1 MLKEYLESIK
11 DLTPESNE
19 LTHRTFLQI
28 LLISLKDD
36 FNTEFKIE
44 HEPKK
49 DKQGGQPDFRVSYQ
63 GLNIGYIE
71 NKRVGTDLIQLLKSD
86 QILKYL
92 ELNPNLMLT
101 DYLNFVW
108 VGKDENN
115 APLIKKEISVSSLDE
130 LSKPLKP
137 NPQTECDLVELF
149 KSFFNYEAAP
159 ITNAK
164 DFATHLSAP
173 TKYLKDAL
181 IQYQEKAQVSS
192 IFNNFKEYLYEE
204 LSFEDFSDALAQ
216 TLTYSLF
223 LAKLNHPFE
232 KINLDN
238 VRSSIP
244 ENFAVIREMADFL
257 KKLDAIKEIQW
268 LLDEILSLINHVNM
282 DSIIKDLNDDKDP
295 YLHFYETFLSAYDPK
310 LREKK
315 GVYYTPDSVVKFI
328 INALDSLLKTHFKDA
343 PLGLKSALDNE
354 NIKLLDFATG
364 TGTFLLEAFRKA
376 LETRKTSDGGT
387 STKEDKYQNLLKQF
401 YGFEY
406 LIAPYA
412 IAHLNLSQAFKEEF
426 KKPLKENDAL
436 QIILTNTLIQPSEI
450 AADRGLQPIFEKE
463 LKSAQEIKKDEK
475 ILIITGN
482 PPYSGASSNEGLFEW
497 EVRATYGIEPEF
509 QTIEI
514 ERNVKLTDKIKK
526 LLKNIQT
533 QNEGDK
539 SVKNTNK
546 DALKNLKKLHSKYKL
561 QKEKNPKW
569 LLDDYVKFMRFAQ
582 NKIESLGHGLFG
594 FISNNAFLDNP
605 TFRGLRRSLLEC
617 YDELYILNLHGN
629 ARKKEETPQGAKD
642 ENVFNIMQGVSIN
655 LFVKKAQATKQKI
668 LQKIYY
674 YDVYGER
681 AEKYDFLAQNDLNSI
696 EWLELAPREPFY
708 LLIPQKTSLLDEYEQ
723 GFSVQDMF
731 QVGST
736 GICSQRDHVV
746 FHKDKESLL
755 KLLKDFSTLEPSEL
769 RRIYNIKKDGRDWRL
784 EYAIKDVKAN
794 ANNLEEYIVSCQYRP
809 FDFYYTY
816 YTGKSKSFIAYPRG
830 EVFKHMLP
838 PPTNPK
844 TPNQTCKNVALNIA
858 RQSKM
863 HGEWRYVMAHKELV
877 DINLIASAGSM
888 GVGYNYPICQFN
900 NPNYTENF
908 TPEFRSFI
916 DKHYNH
922 SFEPLEVL
930 GYIYALLYS
939 PNYRKRYEEF
949 LKADYPKILFTN
961 NKDLFRVLSLLGIE
975 LIGLHVL
982 NQESLNHSFE
992 KLKDATIG
1000 GSYYKEAHERNPIIK
1015 KPSYNE
1021 PEQRLYINHSAYFR
1035 GVSEEIYNYMIGGYG
1050 VLDKYLKSHKN
1061 ESCNFDHVSNII
1073 KVIARTIEIQ
1083 KTLGFL
1089 TSDLP
1094 HLKGN
1099 DSQALMQEIL
1109 QNPPPPPHLI
1119 PISPLSYRAK
1129 PKPSEILTL
1138 MPHSSAKKQ
1147 AITIS
1152 IAEAEVQPSLYSVL
1166 PNLALI
1172 CDRGSKVS
1180 PISNVFVTNM
1190 LCDLHVNGSGS
1201 YAFLLYRLE

>member
-11 DLTPESNE
+11 DLTPGSNE
-19 LTHRTFLQI
+19 LTHRPSLYN
-28 LLISLKDD
+28 LLKNLKND
-36 FNTEFKIE
+36 FNKEFKIE
-44 HEPKK
+44 HEPER
-49 DKQGGQPDFRVSYQ
+49 KQGSQPDFRISYQ

-71 NKRVGTDLIQLLKSD
+71 NKRVGTNLNQLLKSD

-101 DYLNFVW
+101 DYLNFMW

-115 APLIKKEISVSSLDE
+115 APLIKKEISVASLDE

-137 NPQTECDLVELF
+137 NPQTERDLIGFF
-149 KSFFNYEAAP
+149 KGFFNYEAAP

-181 IQYQEKAQVSS
+181 ITYQKDEQVSS
-192 IFNNFKEYLYEE
+192 IFKNFKEYLYEE
-204 LSFEDFSDALAQ
+204 LSFEDFSDAFAQ

-244 ENFAVIREMADFL
+244 KNFAVIREMADFL

-268 LLDEILSLINHVNM
+268 LLNEILSLINHVDM
-282 DSIIKDLNDDKDP
+282 DSILKDLNDDKDP

-450 AADRGLQPIFEKE
+450 IAYRGLNPIFEKE
-463 LKSAQEIKKDEK
+463 LLSAQEIKKNEN

-497 EVRATYGIEPEF
+497 EVKATYGIEPEF

-514 ERNVKLTDKIKK
+514 EKNIKLTDKIQT

-533 QNEGDK
+533 QKESG
-539 SVKNTNK
+539 SKN
-546 DALKNLKKLHSKYKL
+546 ALKELKNLHSKYKL

-655 LFVKKAQATKQKI
+655 LFVKKAQTTKQKI
-668 LQKIYY
+668 HY
-674 YDVYGER
+674 YDVYSQR
-681 AEKYDFLAQNDLNSI
+681 AEKYTFLAQNDLNSI
-696 EWLELAPREPFY
+696 EWLEIAPRAPFY
-708 LLIPQKTSLLDEYEQ
+708 LLLPLKTPLLEEYEQ
-723 GFSVQDMF
+723 GFSVQEMF

-736 GICSQRDHVV
+736 GICSKKDHVV

-769 RRIYNIKKDGRDWRL
+769 RRKYDIEDTEGWKLGRAIENVKKNQHEL
-784 EYAIKDVKAN
+784 EK
-794 ANNLEEYIVSCQYRP
+794 YIVLCQYRP
-809 FDFYYTY
+809 FDYRWTY
-816 YTGKSKSFIAYPRG
+816 YTDKSCGFLARPVYD
-830 EVFKHMLP
+830 VFKHMLP
-838 PPTNPK
+838 PPP
-844 TPNQTCKNVALNIA
+844 PN
-858 RQSKM
+858 
-863 HGEWRYVMAHKELV
+863 
-877 DINLIASAGSM
+877 
-888 GVGYNYPICQFN
+888 
-900 NPNYTENF
+900 
-908 TPEFRSFI
+908 
-916 DKHYNH
+916 
-922 SFEPLEVL
+922 
-930 GYIYALLYS
+930 
-939 PNYRKRYEEF
+939 
-949 LKADYPKILFTN
+949 
-961 NKDLFRVLSLLGIE
+961 
-975 LIGLHVL
+975 
-982 NQESLNHSFE
+982 
-992 KLKDATIG
+992 
-1000 GSYYKEAHERNPIIK
+1000 
-1015 KPSYNE
+1015 KP
-1021 PEQRLYINHSAYFR
+1021 
-1035 GVSEEIYNYMIGGYG
+1035 
-1050 VLDKYLKSHKN
+1050 
-1061 ESCNFDHVSNII
+1061 
-1073 KVIARTIEIQ
+1073 
-1083 KTLGFL
+1083 
-1089 TSDLP
+1089 
-1094 HLKGN
+1094 
-1099 DSQALMQEIL
+1099 
-1109 QNPPPPPHLI
+1109 
-1119 PISPLSYRAK
+1119 
-1129 PKPSEILTL
+1129 
-1138 MPHSSAKKQ
+1138 
-1147 AITIS
+1147 
-1152 IAEAEVQPSLYSVL
+1152 
-1166 PNLALI
+1166 
-1172 CDRGSKVS
+1172 
-1180 PISNVFVTNM
+1180 
-1190 LCDLHVNGSGS
+1190 
-1201 YAFLLYRLE
+1201 

>member
-1 MLKEYLESIK
+1 MLKEYLEGIK
-11 DLTPESNE
+11 DLTPEKNE
-19 LTHRTFLQI
+19 HTHRTFLQK
-28 LLISLKDD
+28 LLTSLKEN

-44 HEPKK
+44 HEPKR
-49 DKQGGQPDFRVSYQ
+49 DKQGGQPDFRISYQ

-71 NKRVGTDLIQLLKSD
+71 NKRVGTNLNQLLKSD

-101 DYLNFVW
+101 DYLNFMW

-115 APLIKKEISVSSLDE
+115 KPSIKREISIANPDE

-137 NPQTECDLVELF
+137 NPQTECDLIELF
-149 KSFFNYEAAP
+149 RGFFNHEAAP

-164 DFATHLSAP
+164 DFANALSAP
-173 TKYLKDAL
+173 TRYLKDAL
-181 IQYQEKAQVSS
+181 IQYQKDDQVSS

-204 LSFEDFSDALAQ
+204 LSFEDFSDAFAQ

-223 LAKLNHPFE
+223 IAKLNHPFE

-244 ENFAVIREMADFL
+244 KNFAVIREMADFL
-257 KKLDAIKEIQW
+257 KRLDAIKEIQW
-268 LLDEILSLINHVNM
+268 LLNEILSLINHVDM

-310 LREKK
+310 LRESK

-328 INALDSLLKTHFKDA
+328 INALDSLLKTRFKDA

-450 AADRGLQPIFEKE
+450 VAYRGLSPIFEKE
-463 LKSAQEIKKDEK
+463 LKSAQEIKKDEN

-482 PPYSGASSNEGLFEW
+482 PPYSGASSNKGLFEW
-497 EVRATYGIEPEF
+497 EVKATYGIEPEF

-514 ERNVKLTDKIKK
+514 EKNVKLADKIQT
-526 LLKNIQT
+526 LLKNVQK
-533 QNEGDK
+533 QKEG
-539 SVKNTNK
+539 SSK
-546 DALKNLKKLHSKYKL
+546 DALKALKSLHSKYKL

-582 NKIESLGHGLFG
+582 NKIEFLGHGLFG

-668 LQKIYY
+668 FY

-681 AEKYDFLAQNDLNSI
+681 VEKYAFLAQNDLNSI

-708 LLIPQKTSLLDEYEQ
+708 LLLPLKTPLLEEYEQ

-731 QVGST
+731 QVGGT
-736 GICSQRDHVV
+736 GICSKRDHVV

-769 RRIYNIKKDGRDWRL
+769 RRKYDIGDDSRDWRL
-784 EYAIKDVKAN
+784 NNAIKEVKTN
-794 ANNLEEYIVSCQYRP
+794 IKRLEEYIVSCQYRP
-809 FDFYYTY
+809 FDYRWTY
-816 YTGKSKSFIAYPRG
+816 YTPNSRTFLAYPVYD
-830 EVFKHMLP
+830 VFKHMLP
-838 PPTNPK
+838 PP
-844 TPNQTCKNVALNIA
+844 
-858 RQSKM
+858 
-863 HGEWRYVMAHKELV
+863 
-877 DINLIASAGSM
+877 
-888 GVGYNYPICQFN
+888 
-900 NPNYTENF
+900 
-908 TPEFRSFI
+908 
-916 DKHYNH
+916 
-922 SFEPLEVL
+922 
-930 GYIYALLYS
+930 
-939 PNYRKRYEEF
+939 
-949 LKADYPKILFTN
+949 
-961 NKDLFRVLSLLGIE
+961 NK
-975 LIGLHVL
+975 
-982 NQESLNHSFE
+982 
-992 KLKDATIG
+992 
-1000 GSYYKEAHERNPIIK
+1000 P
-1015 KPSYNE
+1015 
-1021 PEQRLYINHSAYFR
+1021 
-1035 GVSEEIYNYMIGGYG
+1035 
-1050 VLDKYLKSHKN
+1050 
-1061 ESCNFDHVSNII
+1061 
-1073 KVIARTIEIQ
+1073 
-1083 KTLGFL
+1083 
-1089 TSDLP
+1089 
-1094 HLKGN
+1094 
-1099 DSQALMQEIL
+1099 
-1109 QNPPPPPHLI
+1109 
-1119 PISPLSYRAK
+1119 
-1129 PKPSEILTL
+1129 
-1138 MPHSSAKKQ
+1138 
-1147 AITIS
+1147 
-1152 IAEAEVQPSLYSVL
+1152 
-1166 PNLALI
+1166 
-1172 CDRGSKVS
+1172 
-1180 PISNVFVTNM
+1180 
-1190 LCDLHVNGSGS
+1190 
-1201 YAFLLYRLE
+1201 

>member
-11 DLTPESNE
+11 DLTTEKNE
-19 LTHRTFLQI
+19 LTHRSFLQN
-28 LLISLKDD
+28 LLNRLKDH
-36 FNTEFKIE
+36 FNKEFKIE

-49 DKQGGQPDFRVSYQ
+49 EQGSQPDFRVSFQ

-71 NKRVGTDLIQLLKSD
+71 NKRVGTNLNQLLEND

-101 DYLNFVW
+101 DYLKFMW

-115 APLIKKEISVSSLDE
+115 APFSKKQISVASLDE

-137 NPQTECDLVELF
+137 KPQTERDLIELF
-149 KSFFNYEAAP
+149 KSFFNHEAAP

-164 DFATHLSAP
+164 DFATHLSP
-173 TKYLKDAL
+173 RTRYLKDAL
-181 IQYQEKAQVSS
+181 IKYQEKTQVSS
-192 IFNNFKEYLYEE
+192 IFKNFKEYLYEE

-257 KKLDAIKEIQW
+257 KKLDGIKEIQW
-268 LLDEILSLINHVNM
+268 LLNEILSSINHVDM
-282 DSIIKDLNDDKDP
+282 DSILKDLNDDKDP

-310 LREKK
+310 LRESK

-376 LETRKTSDGGT
+376 LEMRKTSDGGI

-436 QIILTNTLIQPSEI
+436 KIILTNTLIQPSEI
-450 AADRGLQPIFEKE
+450 IAYRGLNPIFETE
-463 LKSAQEIKKDEK
+463 LLNAQEIKKDEN
-475 ILIITGN
+475 ILIVTGN

-497 EVRATYGIEPEF
+497 EVKATYGIEPEF

-514 ERNVKLTDKIKK
+514 EKKIKLADKIKT
-526 LLKNIQT
+526 LLKNLQT
-533 QNEGDK
+533 QKESSNQTQKQGG
-539 SVKNTNK
+539 SKNALSDSK
-546 DALKNLKKLHSKYKL
+546 ALKTLKQFHSKYKL
-561 QKEKNPKW
+561 QDERNPKW

-605 TFRGLRRSLLEC
+605 TFRGLRHSLLEC

-629 ARKKEETPQGAKD
+629 ARKKEKTPQGADD
-642 ENVFNIMQGVSIN
+642 ENVFNIKQGVSIN
-655 LFVKKAQATKQKI
+655 LFVKNPQTTKQKI
-668 LQKIYY
+668 HY

-681 AEKYDFLAQNDLNSI
+681 AEKYAFLAQNDLNSI
-696 EWLELAPREPFY
+696 EWLELTPRKPFY
-708 LLIPQKTSLLDEYEQ
+708 SLLPLETRLLDEYEQ
-723 GFSVQDMF
+723 GFSVKDMF

-755 KLLKDFSTLEPSEL
+755 ELLKDFSTLEPSEL
-769 RRIYNIKKDGRDWRL
+769 RRKYDIGNDGRDWRL
-784 EYAIKDVKAN
+784 EYAIRDVRAN
-794 ANNLEEYIVSCQYRP
+794 ADNLEKHIVLCQYHP
-809 FDFYYTY
+809 FDYRWTY

-830 EVFKHMLP
+830 DVFKHMLP
-838 PPTNPK
+838 PHPQ
-844 TPNQTCKNVALNIA
+844 QTL
-858 RQSKM
+858 
-863 HGEWRYVMAHKELV
+863 
-877 DINLIASAGSM
+877 
-888 GVGYNYPICQFN
+888 
-900 NPNYTENF
+900 
-908 TPEFRSFI
+908 
-916 DKHYNH
+916 
-922 SFEPLEVL
+922 
-930 GYIYALLYS
+930 
-939 PNYRKRYEEF
+939 
-949 LKADYPKILFTN
+949 
-961 NKDLFRVLSLLGIE
+961 
-975 LIGLHVL
+975 
-982 NQESLNHSFE
+982 
-992 KLKDATIG
+992 
-1000 GSYYKEAHERNPIIK
+1000 
-1015 KPSYNE
+1015 
-1021 PEQRLYINHSAYFR
+1021 
-1035 GVSEEIYNYMIGGYG
+1035 
-1050 VLDKYLKSHKN
+1050 
-1061 ESCNFDHVSNII
+1061 
-1073 KVIARTIEIQ
+1073 
-1083 KTLGFL
+1083 
-1089 TSDLP
+1089 
-1094 HLKGN
+1094 
-1099 DSQALMQEIL
+1099 
-1109 QNPPPPPHLI
+1109 
-1119 PISPLSYRAK
+1119 
-1129 PKPSEILTL
+1129 
-1138 MPHSSAKKQ
+1138 
-1147 AITIS
+1147 
-1152 IAEAEVQPSLYSVL
+1152 
-1166 PNLALI
+1166 
-1172 CDRGSKVS
+1172 
-1180 PISNVFVTNM
+1180 
-1190 LCDLHVNGSGS
+1190 
-1201 YAFLLYRLE
+1201 

>member
-1 MLKEYLESIK
+1 MLKEYLEGIK
-11 DLTPESNE
+11 NITPESNE
-19 LTHRTFLQI
+19 HTHRRPLEN
-28 LLISLKDD
+28 LLISLKDH
-36 FNTEFKIE
+36 FNKEFKIE

-49 DKQGGQPDFRVSYQ
+49 DKQGGQPDFRISYQ

-71 NKRVGTDLIQLLKSD
+71 NKRVGTDLRQLLKSD
-86 QILKYL
+86 QVLKYL

-115 APLIKKEISVSSLDE
+115 EPLIKREISIASLDE
-130 LSKPLKP
+130 PPKPPKP
-137 NPQTECDLVELF
+137 NPQTTERDLIELF

-164 DFATHLSAP
+164 DFATHLSP
-173 TKYLKDAL
+173 RTKYLKDAL
-181 IQYQEKAQVSS
+181 ITYQKDTQVSS

-204 LSFEDFSDALAQ
+204 LSFEDFSDAFAQ

-232 KINLDN
+232 KIDLNN

-244 ENFAVIREMADFL
+244 KNFAVIREMADFL
-257 KKLDAIKEIQW
+257 KRLDAIKEIQW
-268 LLDEILSLINHVNM
+268 LLDEILSLINHVDM

-328 INALDSLLKTHFKDA
+328 INTLDSLLKTHFKDA

-412 IAHLNLSQAFKEEF
+412 IAHLNLSQTFKEEF

-450 AADRGLQPIFEKE
+450 VAYRGLQPIFEKE
-463 LKSAQEIKKDEK
+463 LSNAQEIKKDEK

-497 EVRATYGIEPEF
+497 EVKATYGIEPEF

-514 ERNVKLTDKIKK
+514 EKNVKLADKIQT

-533 QNEGDK
+533 QKESG
-539 SVKNTNK
+539 SKN
-546 DALKNLKKLHSKYKL
+546 ALKELKSLHSKYKL

-605 TFRGLRRSLLEC
+605 TFRGLRCSLLEC

-629 ARKKEETPQGAKD
+629 TRKKEETPQGAKD

-668 LQKIYY
+668 HY

-681 AEKYDFLAQNDLNSI
+681 AEKYAFLAQNDLNSI

-708 LLIPQKTSLLDEYEQ
+708 LLIPQETPLLEEYEQ

-731 QVGST
+731 QVGGT
-736 GICSQRDHVV
+736 GICSKRDHVV

-769 RRIYNIKKDGRDWRL
+769 RRKYDIGDDSRDWRL
-784 EYAIKDVKAN
+784 NNAIKEVKTN
-794 ANNLEEYIVSCQYRP
+794 IKRLEEYIVSCQYRP
-809 FDFYYTY
+809 FDYRWTY
-816 YTGKSKSFIAYPRG
+816 YTPNSRTFLAYPVYD
-830 EVFKHMLP
+830 VFKHMLP
-838 PPTNPK
+838 PQ
-844 TPNQTCKNVALNIA
+844 QTLK
-858 RQSKM
+858 
-863 HGEWRYVMAHKELV
+863 H
-877 DINLIASAGSM
+877 
-888 GVGYNYPICQFN
+888 PI
-900 NPNYTENF
+900 
-908 TPEFRSFI
+908 
-916 DKHYNH
+916 K
-922 SFEPLEVL
+922 
-930 GYIYALLYS
+930 
-939 PNYRKRYEEF
+939 
-949 LKADYPKILFTN
+949 
-961 NKDLFRVLSLLGIE
+961 
-975 LIGLHVL
+975 
-982 NQESLNHSFE
+982 
-992 KLKDATIG
+992 
-1000 GSYYKEAHERNPIIK
+1000 
-1015 KPSYNE
+1015 
-1021 PEQRLYINHSAYFR
+1021 
-1035 GVSEEIYNYMIGGYG
+1035 
-1050 VLDKYLKSHKN
+1050 
-1061 ESCNFDHVSNII
+1061 
-1073 KVIARTIEIQ
+1073 
-1083 KTLGFL
+1083 
-1089 TSDLP
+1089 
-1094 HLKGN
+1094 
-1099 DSQALMQEIL
+1099 
-1109 QNPPPPPHLI
+1109 
-1119 PISPLSYRAK
+1119 RAK
-1129 PKPSEILTL
+1129 MS
-1138 MPHSSAKKQ
+1138 
-1147 AITIS
+1147 
-1152 IAEAEVQPSLYSVL
+1152 
-1166 PNLALI
+1166 
-1172 CDRGSKVS
+1172 R
-1180 PISNVFVTNM
+1180 
-1190 LCDLHVNGSGS
+1190 
-1201 YAFLLYRLE
+1201 

>member
-11 DLTPESNE
+11 DLTPEKNE
-19 LTHRTFLQI
+19 LTHRSFLHN
-28 LLISLKDD
+28 LLDKLKNH
-36 FNTEFKIE
+36 FNKEFKIE
-44 HEPKK
+44 HEPKRE
-49 DKQGGQPDFRVSYQ
+49 QGSQPDFRISYQ

-71 NKRVGTDLIQLLKSD
+71 NKRVGEDLRQHLKKD

-101 DYLNFVW
+101 NYLNFMW

-115 APLIKKEISVSSLDE
+115 APLIKKEISVASLDE
-130 LSKPLKP
+130 LSKPIKP
-137 NPQTECDLVELF
+137 KPQTERDLIELF

-181 IQYQEKAQVSS
+181 ITYQKDTQVSS
-192 IFNNFKEYLYEE
+192 IFKNFKEYLYEE
-204 LSFEDFSDALAQ
+204 LSFEDFSDAFAQ

-232 KINLDN
+232 KIDLDN

-244 ENFAVIREMADFL
+244 KNFAVIREMADFL

-268 LLDEILSLINHVNM
+268 LLNEILSSINHVDM
-282 DSIIKDLNDDKDP
+282 DSILKDLNDDKDP

-310 LREKK
+310 LRESK

-376 LETRKTSDGGT
+376 LETRKTSDGGI
-387 STKEDKYQNLLKQF
+387 STKEEKYQNLLKQF

-450 AADRGLQPIFEKE
+450 AAHRGLQPIFEKE
-463 LKSAQEIKKDEK
+463 LKSAQKIKKDEK

-482 PPYSGASSNEGLFEW
+482 PPYSGASSNKGLFEW
-497 EVRATYGIEPEF
+497 EVKATYGIEPEF

-514 ERNVKLTDKIKK
+514 EKNVKLADKIQT
-526 LLKNIQT
+526 LLSSVQIQKQSGSKN
-533 QNEGDK
+533 
-539 SVKNTNK
+539 
-546 DALKNLKKLHSKYKL
+546 ALKELKKLHSKYKL
-561 QKEKNPKW
+561 QNEKNPKW

-582 NKIESLGHGLFG
+582 NKIKSLGHGLFG

-642 ENVFNIMQGVSIN
+642 ENVFNIKQGVSIN
-655 LFVKKAQATKQKI
+655 LFVKKAQTAKQKI
-668 LQKIYY
+668 FY
-674 YDVYGER
+674 YDVYGQR
-681 AEKYDFLAQNDLNSI
+681 AEKYAFLAQNDLNSI
-696 EWLELAPREPFY
+696 NWLELTPRAPFY
-708 LLIPQKTSLLDEYEQ
+708 LLIPQETSLLDEYEQ
-723 GFSVQDMF
+723 GFSVKDMF
-731 QVGST
+731 QISSVGIAT
-736 GICSQRDHVV
+736 G
-746 FHKDKESLL
+746 KDRIFIANNTESLKEQVL
-755 KLLKDFSTLEPSEL
+755 KYCNEFNEQ
-769 RRIYNIKKDGRDWRL
+769 Y
-784 EYAIKDVKAN
+784 IKD
-794 ANNLEEYIVSCQYRP
+794 IHYRP
-809 FDFYYTY
+809 FDIRKVYYDTKKLERAREN
-816 YTGKSKSFIAYPRG
+816 T
-830 EVFKHMLP
+830 FKHMLP

-844 TPNQTCKNVALNIA
+844 TPNQTRKNVALNTP
-858 RQSKM
+858 RQLKNNDKSWTQCFISS
-863 HGEWRYVMAHKELV
+863 H
-877 DINLIASAGSM
+877 INDQGLSSGGNGAG
-888 GVGYNYPICQFN
+888 VNYPLYQFKH
-900 NPNYTENF
+900 PNYTENF

-939 PNYRKRYEEF
+939 PHYRKRYEEF
-949 LKADYPKILFTN
+949 LKADYPKILFTK

-982 NQESLNHSFE
+982 NQESLNYSFE

-1000 GSYYKEAHERNPIIK
+1000 ESYYKEAHDRIIK
-1015 KPSYNE
+1015 KPSHNE
-1021 PEQRLYINHSAYFR
+1021 PEQRLYINHSAYFV
-1035 GVSEEIYNYMIGGYG
+1035 GVSQEIHDYRIGGYG

-1061 ESCNFDHVSNII
+1061 EPCNFDRVTNII
-1073 KVIARTIEIQ
+1073 KVIACTIEIQ

-1109 QNPPPPPHLI
+1109 QNPPPPPHLM

-1147 AITIS
+1147 VTTTS
-1152 IAEAEVQPSLYSVL
+1152 IAEAEDRLSLYSAL
-1166 PNLALI
+1166 SNLALI

-1180 PISNVFVTNM
+1180 PISNVFVTSM

>member
-11 DLTPESNE
+11 DLTPEKNE
-19 LTHRTFLQI
+19 LTHRSSLQN
-28 LLISLKDD
+28 LLDKLKNH
-36 FNTEFKIE
+36 FNKEFKIE
-44 HEPKK
+44 HEPNR
-49 DKQGGQPDFRVSYQ
+49 DKQGGQPDFRISYQ

-71 NKRVGTDLIQLLKSD
+71 NKRVGTDLRQLLENK
-86 QILKYL
+86 QIHKYL

-115 APLIKKEISVSSLDE
+115 EPSIKRGISIASLDE

-137 NPQTECDLVELF
+137 NPQTERDLIEF
-149 KSFFNYEAAP
+149 FRGFFNHEAAP

-164 DFATHLSAP
+164 DFANALSAP
-173 TKYLKDAL
+173 TRYLKDAL
-181 IQYQEKAQVSS
+181 IAYQKDDQVSS
-192 IFNNFKEYLYEE
+192 IFKNFKEYLYEE
-204 LSFEDFSDALAQ
+204 LSFEDFSDAFAQ

-223 LAKLNHPFE
+223 IAKLNHPFE

-244 ENFAVIREMADFL
+244 KNFAVIREMADFL
-257 KKLDAIKEIQW
+257 KKLDEIKEIQW
-268 LLDEILSLINHVNM
+268 LLNEILNLINHVDM
-282 DSIIKDLNDDKDP
+282 DSILKDLNDDKDP

-310 LREKK
+310 LRESK

-376 LETRKTSDGGT
+376 LEVRKTSDGGT

-463 LKSAQEIKKDEK
+463 LSNAQKIKTNEK

-482 PPYSGASSNEGLFEW
+482 PPYSGASENKGLFEW
-497 EVRATYGIEPEF
+497 EVKATYGIEPEF

-514 ERNVKLTDKIKK
+514 EKNVKLTNKIQT
-526 LLKNIQT
+526 LLKNVQT
-533 QNEGDK
+533 QTESG
-539 SVKNTNK
+539 SKN
-546 DALKNLKKLHSKYKL
+546 ALKELKNLHSKYKL

-582 NKIESLGHGLFG
+582 NKIKSLGHGLFG

-655 LFVKKAQATKQKI
+655 LFVKNPQVVK
-668 LQKIYY
+668 QKIYY

-681 AEKYDFLAQNDLNSI
+681 AEKYTFLAQNDLNSI

-708 LLIPQKTSLLDEYEQ
+708 LLIPQETLLLDEYEQ

-731 QVGST
+731 QVGGT
-736 GICSQRDHVV
+736 GICSKRDHIV

-769 RRIYNIKKDGRDWRL
+769 RRKYDIGDDSRDWRL
-784 EYAIKDVKAN
+784 NNAIKEVKTN
-794 ANNLEEYIVSCQYRP
+794 VKRLEEYIVSCQYRP
-809 FDFYYTY
+809 FDYRWTY
-816 YTGKSKSFIAYPRG
+816 YTPNSRTFLAYP
-830 EVFKHMLP
+830 V
-838 PPTNPK
+838 
-844 TPNQTCKNVALNIA
+844 
-858 RQSKM
+858 
-863 HGEWRYVMAHKELV
+863 Y
-877 DINLIASAGSM
+877 
-888 GVGYNYPICQFN
+888 
-900 NPNYTENF
+900 
-908 TPEFRSFI
+908 
-916 DKHYNH
+916 
-922 SFEPLEVL
+922 
-930 GYIYALLYS
+930 
-939 PNYRKRYEEF
+939 
-949 LKADYPKILFTN
+949 
-961 NKDLFRVLSLLGIE
+961 
-975 LIGLHVL
+975 
-982 NQESLNHSFE
+982 
-992 KLKDATIG
+992 
-1000 GSYYKEAHERNPIIK
+1000 
-1015 KPSYNE
+1015 
-1021 PEQRLYINHSAYFR
+1021 
-1035 GVSEEIYNYMIGGYG
+1035 
-1050 VLDKYLKSHKN
+1050 
-1061 ESCNFDHVSNII
+1061 
-1073 KVIARTIEIQ
+1073 
-1083 KTLGFL
+1083 
-1089 TSDLP
+1089 
-1094 HLKGN
+1094 
-1099 DSQALMQEIL
+1099 
-1109 QNPPPPPHLI
+1109 
-1119 PISPLSYRAK
+1119 
-1129 PKPSEILTL
+1129 
-1138 MPHSSAKKQ
+1138 
-1147 AITIS
+1147 
-1152 IAEAEVQPSLYSVL
+1152 
-1166 PNLALI
+1166 
-1172 CDRGSKVS
+1172 
-1180 PISNVFVTNM
+1180 
-1190 LCDLHVNGSGS
+1190 
-1201 YAFLLYRLE
+1201 

>member
-11 DLTPESNE
+11 DLTTEDNE
-19 LTHRTFLQI
+19 LTHRPSLHN
-28 LLISLKDD
+28 LLNRLKDH
-36 FNTEFKIE
+36 FNKEFKIE
-44 HEPKK
+44 HEPKRE
-49 DKQGGQPDFRVSYQ
+49 QGSQPDFRVSFQ

-71 NKRVGTDLIQLLKSD
+71 NKRVGENLNQLLKND

-101 DYLNFVW
+101 DYLNFMW

-115 APLIKKEISVSSLDE
+115 APLIKKEISIASPDE

-137 NPQTECDLVELF
+137 KPQTERDLIELF
-149 KSFFNYEAAP
+149 KSFFNHEAAP

-164 DFATHLSAP
+164 DFATHLSVP

-181 IQYQEKAQVSS
+181 IQYQKDMQVSS
-192 IFNNFKEYLYEE
+192 IFKNFKEYLYEE
-204 LSFEDFSDALAQ
+204 LSFEDFSDAFAQ

-223 LAKLNHPFE
+223 IAKLNHPCE

-244 ENFAVIREMADFL
+244 KNFAVIREMADFL

-268 LLDEILSLINHVNM
+268 LLNEILSSINHVDM
-282 DSIIKDLNDDKDP
+282 DSILKDLNDDKDP

-376 LETRKTSDGGT
+376 LETRKTSDGGI

-412 IAHLNLSQAFKEEF
+412 IAHLNLSQAFKEKF

-450 AADRGLQPIFEKE
+450 AAYRGLSPIFEKE
-463 LKSAQEIKKDEK
+463 LSNAQEIKKNEN

-497 EVRATYGIEPEF
+497 EVKATYGIEPEF

-514 ERNVKLTDKIKK
+514 EKKVKLTDKIQT
-526 LLKNIQT
+526 LLNNIQK
-533 QNEGDK
+533 QKESG
-539 SVKNTNK
+539 SKN
-546 DALKNLKKLHSKYKL
+546 ALKELKKLHSKYKL

-629 ARKKEETPQGAKD
+629 ARKKEKTPQGAKD

-668 LQKIYY
+668 FY

-681 AEKYDFLAQNDLNSI
+681 AEKYAFLAQNDLDSI

-708 LLIPQKTSLLDEYEQ
+708 LLIPQETPLLDEYEQ
-723 GFSVQDMF
+723 GFSVQEVF

-769 RRIYNIKKDGRDWRL
+769 RRKYNIKKDGRDWRL

-794 ANNLEEYIVSCQYRP
+794 ANNLEEYIVLCQYRP

-838 PPTNPK
+838 TPP
-844 TPNQTCKNVALNIA
+844 
-858 RQSKM
+858 
-863 HGEWRYVMAHKELV
+863 
-877 DINLIASAGSM
+877 
-888 GVGYNYPICQFN
+888 
-900 NPNYTENF
+900 
-908 TPEFRSFI
+908 
-916 DKHYNH
+916 
-922 SFEPLEVL
+922 
-930 GYIYALLYS
+930 
-939 PNYRKRYEEF
+939 
-949 LKADYPKILFTN
+949 
-961 NKDLFRVLSLLGIE
+961 NK
-975 LIGLHVL
+975 
-982 NQESLNHSFE
+982 
-992 KLKDATIG
+992 
-1000 GSYYKEAHERNPIIK
+1000 P
-1015 KPSYNE
+1015 
-1021 PEQRLYINHSAYFR
+1021 
-1035 GVSEEIYNYMIGGYG
+1035 
-1050 VLDKYLKSHKN
+1050 
-1061 ESCNFDHVSNII
+1061 
-1073 KVIARTIEIQ
+1073 
-1083 KTLGFL
+1083 
-1089 TSDLP
+1089 
-1094 HLKGN
+1094 
-1099 DSQALMQEIL
+1099 
-1109 QNPPPPPHLI
+1109 
-1119 PISPLSYRAK
+1119 
-1129 PKPSEILTL
+1129 
-1138 MPHSSAKKQ
+1138 
-1147 AITIS
+1147 
-1152 IAEAEVQPSLYSVL
+1152 
-1166 PNLALI
+1166 
-1172 CDRGSKVS
+1172 
-1180 PISNVFVTNM
+1180 
-1190 LCDLHVNGSGS
+1190 
-1201 YAFLLYRLE
+1201 

>member
-19 LTHRTFLQI
+19 LTHRAFLQN
-28 LLISLKDD
+28 LLKGLKDH
-36 FNTEFKIE
+36 FNKEFKIE

-49 DKQGGQPDFRVSYQ
+49 DKQGGQPDFRVSFQ

-71 NKRVGTDLIQLLKSD
+71 NKRAGTNLRKIVESEKKD

-101 DYLNFVW
+101 DYLNFMW

-115 APLIKKEISVSSLDE
+115 KPLIKREISIASPDE

-137 NPQTECDLVELF
+137 NPQTERDLIELF

-181 IQYQEKAQVSS
+181 ITYQKDMQVSS

-204 LSFEDFSDALAQ
+204 LSFEDFSDAFAQ

-244 ENFAVIREMADFL
+244 KNFAVIREMADFL

-268 LLDEILSLINHVNM
+268 LLNEILSSINHVDM
-282 DSIIKDLNDDKDP
+282 DSILKDFNDDKDP

-315 GVYYTPDSVVKFI
+315 GVYYTPDSVVEFI

-376 LETRKTSDGGT
+376 LEVRKTSDGGT

-426 KKPLKENDAL
+426 KKPLKENDTL
-436 QIILTNTLIQPSEI
+436 KIILTNTLIQPSEI
-450 AADRGLQPIFEKE
+450 VAYRGLSPIFEKE
-463 LKSAQEIKKDEK
+463 LKSAQEIKKNEK

-482 PPYSGASSNEGLFEW
+482 PPYSGASSNEDLFEW
-497 EVRATYGIEPEF
+497 EVKATYGIEPEF

-514 ERNVKLTDKIKK
+514 EKKVKLTDKIQT
-526 LLKNIQT
+526 LLKNVQK
-533 QNEGDK
+533 QKESGSKNAPK
-539 SVKNTNK
+539 SGSK
-546 DALKNLKKLHSKYKL
+546 DALKALKSLHSKYKL
-561 QKEKNPKW
+561 QNEKNPKW

-668 LQKIYY
+668 FY
-674 YDVYGER
+674 YDVYGQR
-681 AEKYDFLAQNDLNSI
+681 AEKYAFLDQNDLNSI

-708 LLIPQKTSLLDEYEQ
+708 LLIPQETPLLEEYEQ
-723 GFSVQDMF
+723 GFSVKDMF
-731 QVGST
+731 QISSVGIVT
-736 GICSQRDHVV
+736 GRDHVI

-769 RRIYNIKKDGRDWRL
+769 RKIYEIKKDSRDWRL
-784 EYAIKDVKAN
+784 EYAIRDVRAN
-794 ANNLEEYIVSCQYRP
+794 ADNLEEYIVLCQYRP

-838 PPTNPK
+838 PP
-844 TPNQTCKNVALNIA
+844 
-858 RQSKM
+858 
-863 HGEWRYVMAHKELV
+863 
-877 DINLIASAGSM
+877 
-888 GVGYNYPICQFN
+888 
-900 NPNYTENF
+900 
-908 TPEFRSFI
+908 
-916 DKHYNH
+916 
-922 SFEPLEVL
+922 
-930 GYIYALLYS
+930 
-939 PNYRKRYEEF
+939 
-949 LKADYPKILFTN
+949 
-961 NKDLFRVLSLLGIE
+961 NK
-975 LIGLHVL
+975 
-982 NQESLNHSFE
+982 
-992 KLKDATIG
+992 
-1000 GSYYKEAHERNPIIK
+1000 P
-1015 KPSYNE
+1015 
-1021 PEQRLYINHSAYFR
+1021 
-1035 GVSEEIYNYMIGGYG
+1035 
-1050 VLDKYLKSHKN
+1050 
-1061 ESCNFDHVSNII
+1061 
-1073 KVIARTIEIQ
+1073 
-1083 KTLGFL
+1083 
-1089 TSDLP
+1089 
-1094 HLKGN
+1094 
-1099 DSQALMQEIL
+1099 
-1109 QNPPPPPHLI
+1109 
-1119 PISPLSYRAK
+1119 
-1129 PKPSEILTL
+1129 
-1138 MPHSSAKKQ
+1138 
-1147 AITIS
+1147 
-1152 IAEAEVQPSLYSVL
+1152 
-1166 PNLALI
+1166 
-1172 CDRGSKVS
+1172 
-1180 PISNVFVTNM
+1180 
-1190 LCDLHVNGSGS
+1190 
-1201 YAFLLYRLE
+1201 

>member
-11 DLTPESNE
+11 DLASEKKNE
-19 LTHRTFLQI
+19 LTHRPSLYN
-28 LLISLKDD
+28 LLDKLKNH
-36 FNTEFKIE
+36 FNKEFKIE
-44 HEPKK
+44 HEPER
-49 DKQGGQPDFRVSYQ
+49 KQGSQPDFRISYQ

-71 NKRVGTDLIQLLKSD
+71 NKRAGTNLNQLLKSD
-86 QILKYL
+86 QVLKYL

-115 APLIKKEISVSSLDE
+115 EPLIKREISVASLDE

-137 NPQTECDLVELF
+137 NPQTERDLIGFF
-149 KSFFNYEAAP
+149 KGFFNYEAAP

-164 DFATHLSAP
+164 DFATHLSVP

-181 IQYQEKAQVSS
+181 ITYQKDEQVSS

-204 LSFEDFSDALAQ
+204 LSFEDFSDAFAQ

-223 LAKLNHPFE
+223 IAKLNHPFE

-244 ENFAVIREMADFL
+244 KNFAVIREMADFL
-257 KKLDAIKEIQW
+257 KKLDVIKEIQW
-268 LLDEILSLINHVNM
+268 LLNEILSLINHVDM
-282 DSIIKDLNDDKDP
+282 DSILKDLNDDKDP

-376 LETRKTSDGGT
+376 LETRKTSDGGI

-412 IAHLNLSQAFKEEF
+412 IAHLNLSQAFKQEF

-450 AADRGLQPIFEKE
+450 VAYRGLNPIFEKE
-463 LKSAQEIKKDEK
+463 LSNAQEIKKNEK

-497 EVRATYGIEPEF
+497 EVKATYGIEPEF

-514 ERNVKLTDKIKK
+514 EKNVKLTDKIQT
-526 LLKNIQT
+526 LLSSVQIQKESGSKN
-533 QNEGDK
+533 
-539 SVKNTNK
+539 
-546 DALKNLKKLHSKYKL
+546 ALKELKKLHSKYKL
-561 QKEKNPKW
+561 QNEKNPKW

-655 LFVKKAQATKQKI
+655 LFVKKAQTTKQKI
-668 LQKIYY
+668 HY
-674 YDVYGER
+674 YDVYGQR
-681 AEKYDFLAQNDLNSI
+681 AEKYAFLAQNDLNSI
-696 EWLELAPREPFY
+696 EWLEIAPRAPFY
-708 LLIPQKTSLLDEYEQ
+708 LLLPLKTPLLEEYEQ

-731 QVGST
+731 QISSVGIVT
-736 GICSQRDHVV
+736 G
-746 FHKDKESLL
+746 KD
-755 KLLKDFSTLEPSEL
+755 
-769 RRIYNIKKDGRDWRL
+769 RIFI
-784 EYAIKDVKAN
+784 
-794 ANNLEEYIVSCQYRP
+794 ANNTEGLKEQVLKYCNEFNEQCVKDIHYRP
-809 FDFYYTY
+809 FDIRKVYYDTKKLERAREN
-816 YTGKSKSFIAYPRG
+816 T
-830 EVFKHMLP
+830 FKHMLPPPP

-844 TPNQTCKNVALNIA
+844 TPNQTRKNVALNTP
-858 RQSKM
+858 RQLKNNDKSWTQCFISS
-863 HGEWRYVMAHKELV
+863 H
-877 DINLIASAGSM
+877 INDQGLSSGGNGAG
-888 GVGYNYPICQFN
+888 VNYPLYQFN

-908 TPEFRSFI
+908 TPKFRDFI

-922 SFEPLEVL
+922 FFEPLEVL

-982 NQESLNHSFE
+982 NQESLKYSFE
-992 KLKDATIG
+992 KLKDPTIG
-1000 GSYYKEAHERNPIIK
+1000 ESYYKEAHDRIIK
-1015 KPSYNE
+1015 KPSHNE
-1021 PEQRLYINHSAYFR
+1021 PDQRLYINHSAYFS
-1035 GVSEEIYNYMIGGYG
+1035 GVSKEIHDYMIGGYG

-1061 ESCNFDHVSNII
+1061 EPCNFDHVTNII
-1073 KVIARTIEIQ
+1073 KIIARTIEIQ

-1099 DSQALMQEIL
+1099 DSEALMQEIL
-1109 QNPPPPPHLI
+1109 QNPPPPPHLM

-1147 AITIS
+1147 ATTTS
-1152 IAEAEVQPSLYSVL
+1152 TAEVGVQLSLYSVL
-1166 PNLALI
+1166 TNLALV

-1201 YAFLLYRLE
+1201 YAFLLYRLK

>member
-11 DLTPESNE
+11 DLTPEKNE
-19 LTHRTFLQI
+19 LTHRTFLEN
-28 LLISLKDD
+28 LLNGLKDH
-36 FNTEFKIE
+36 FNKEFKIE

-49 DKQGGQPDFRVSYQ
+49 EQGSQPDFRISFQ

-71 NKRVGTDLIQLLKSD
+71 NKRVGENLSQLLKSD
-86 QILKYL
+86 QIRKYL
-92 ELNPNLMLT
+92 ELNPNLILT
-101 DYLNFVW
+101 DYLKFMW

-115 APLIKKEISVSSLDE
+115 APSIKKEISIASLDE

-137 NPQTECDLVELF
+137 KPQIERDLIELF
-149 KSFFNYEAAP
+149 KSFFNHEVAP
-159 ITNAK
+159 IANAK
-164 DFATHLSAP
+164 DFATHLSP
-173 TKYLKDAL
+173 RTKYLKDAL
-181 IQYQEKAQVSS
+181 IKYQEKVQVSS

-244 ENFAVIREMADFL
+244 KNFAVIREMADFL
-257 KKLDAIKEIQW
+257 KKLDEIEEIQW
-268 LLDEILSLINHVNM
+268 LLNEILSSINHVDM
-282 DSIIKDLNDDKDP
+282 DSILKDLNDDKDP

-310 LREKK
+310 LRESK

-412 IAHLNLSQAFKEEF
+412 IAHLNLSQAFKQEF

-436 QIILTNTLIQPSEI
+436 KIILTNTLIQPSEI
-450 AADRGLQPIFEKE
+450 AAHRGLQPIFEKE
-463 LKSAQEIKKDEK
+463 LSNAQEIKKDEK

-497 EVRATYGIEPEF
+497 EVKATYGIEPEF
-509 QTIEI
+509 QIIEI
-514 ERNVKLTDKIKK
+514 EKNVKLTDKIQTLLSSVQIQKQSGSK
-526 LLKNIQT
+526 NALKELKN
-533 QNEGDK
+533 
-539 SVKNTNK
+539 
-546 DALKNLKKLHSKYKL
+546 LHSKYKL
-561 QKEKNPKW
+561 QDERNPKW

-629 ARKKEETPQGAKD
+629 ARKKEETPQGTKD

-655 LFVKKAQATKQKI
+655 LFVKKTQATKQKI
-668 LQKIYY
+668 FY
-674 YDVYGER
+674 YDVYGQR
-681 AEKYDFLAQNDLNSI
+681 AEKYAFLAQKDLNSI
-696 EWLELAPREPFY
+696 EWLELAPRAPFY
-708 LLIPQKTSLLDEYEQ
+708 LLLPLKTPLLDEYEQ
-723 GFSVQDMF
+723 GFSVQEMF
-731 QVGST
+731 QISSVGIVT
-736 GICSQRDHVV
+736 G
-746 FHKDKESLL
+746 KDRIFIANNTESLKEQVL
-755 KLLKDFSTLEPSEL
+755 KYCNEFNEQC
-769 RRIYNIKKDGRDWRL
+769 
-784 EYAIKDVKAN
+784 IKD
-794 ANNLEEYIVSCQYRP
+794 IHYRP
-809 FDFYYTY
+809 FDIRKVYYDTKKLERAREK
-816 YTGKSKSFIAYPRG
+816 T
-830 EVFKHMLP
+830 FKHMLPPP

-844 TPNQTCKNVALNIA
+844 TPNQTRKNVALNTP
-858 RQSKM
+858 RQLKNNDKSWTQCFISS
-863 HGEWRYVMAHKELV
+863 H
-877 DINLIASAGSM
+877 INDQGLSSGGNGAG
-888 GVGYNYPICQFN
+888 VNYPLYQFRD
-900 NPNYTENF
+900 PNYTENF
-908 TPEFRSFI
+908 TPEFRGFI
-916 DKHYNH
+916 DKHYSH
-922 SFEPLEVL
+922 HFEPLEVL

-939 PNYRKRYEEF
+939 PNYRKRYEDF

-961 NKDLFRVLSLLGIE
+961 NKDLFRALSLLGIE

-982 NQESLNHSFE
+982 NKESLNYSFE

-1000 GSYYKEAHERNPIIK
+1000 DSYYKEAHDRIIK
-1015 KPSYNE
+1015 KPAYNE

-1035 GVSEEIYNYMIGGYG
+1035 GVSKEIYDYMIGGYG

-1061 ESCNFDHVSNII
+1061 EPCNFDHVRNII
-1073 KVIARTIEIQ
+1073 RVIARTIEIQ

-1099 DSQALMQEIL
+1099 DSQALIQEIL
-1109 QNPPPPPHLI
+1109 QNPPPPPI
-1119 PISPLSYRAK
+1119 
-1129 PKPSEILTL
+1129 
-1138 MPHSSAKKQ
+1138 
-1147 AITIS
+1147 
-1152 IAEAEVQPSLYSVL
+1152 
-1166 PNLALI
+1166 
-1172 CDRGSKVS
+1172 
-1180 PISNVFVTNM
+1180 
-1190 LCDLHVNGSGS
+1190 
-1201 YAFLLYRLE
+1201 

>member
-1 MLKEYLESIK
+1 MLKEYLEGIK
-11 DLTPESNE
+11 DLTLESNE
-19 LTHRTFLQI
+19 LTHRLFLHN
-28 LLISLKDD
+28 LLDKLKNH
-36 FNTEFKIE
+36 FNKEFKIE
-44 HEPKK
+44 HEPKR
-49 DKQGGQPDFRVSYQ
+49 DKQGGQPDFRVSFQ
-63 GLNIGYIE
+63 GFNIGYIE
-71 NKRVGTDLIQLLKSD
+71 NKRVGTDLRKIVESEKSK

-101 DYLNFVW
+101 NYLNFVW
-108 VGKDENN
+108 VGKDEENK
-115 APLIKKEISVSSLDE
+115 PSIKRQISIASPDE

-137 NPQTECDLVELF
+137 NPQTTERDLIDF
-149 KSFFNYEAAP
+149 FRGFFNHEAAP

-164 DFATHLSAP
+164 DFANALSAP
-173 TKYLKDAL
+173 TRYLKDAL
-181 IQYQEKAQVSS
+181 ITYQQDDQVSN

-204 LSFEDFSDALAQ
+204 LSFEDFSDAFAQ

-232 KINLDN
+232 KIDFNN

-244 ENFAVIREMADFL
+244 KNFAVIREIADFL

-268 LLDEILSLINHVNM
+268 LLNEILSLINHVDM

-310 LREKK
+310 LRESK
-315 GVYYTPDSVVKFI
+315 GVYYTPDPVVKFI

-376 LETRKTSDGGT
+376 LEVRKTSDGGT

-450 AADRGLQPIFEKE
+450 VAYRGLSPIFEKE
-463 LKSAQEIKKDEK
+463 LLNAQEIKKNEK

-482 PPYSGASSNEGLFEW
+482 PPYSGASENKGLFEW
-497 EVRATYGIEPEF
+497 EVKATYGIEPEF

-514 ERNVKLTDKIKK
+514 EKKVKLTDKIQT
-526 LLKNIQT
+526 LLNNIQK
-533 QNEGDK
+533 QKE
-539 SVKNTNK
+539 SSSK
-546 DALKNLKKLHSKYKL
+546 DALKALKSLHSKYKL

-605 TFRGLRRSLLEC
+605 TFRGLRHSLLEC

-655 LFVKKAQATKQKI
+655 LFVKKAQTTKPKI
-668 LQKIYY
+668 CY

-681 AEKYDFLAQNDLNSI
+681 AEKYAFLDQHDLNSI
-696 EWLELAPREPFY
+696 EWLELTPREPFY
-708 LLIPQKTSLLDEYEQ
+708 LLLPQKTPLLEEYEQ

-731 QVGST
+731 QVGGT
-736 GICSQRDHVV
+736 GICSKRDHVV

-769 RRIYNIKKDGRDWRL
+769 RRKYDIGDDSRDWRL
-784 EYAIKDVKAN
+784 NNAIKEVKTN
-794 ANNLEEYIVSCQYRP
+794 IKRLEEYIVSCQYRP

-838 PPTNPK
+838 PPPPTNPK
-844 TPNQTCKNVALNIA
+844 TPNQTRKNVALITS
-858 RQSKM
+858 RRFCQSQK
-863 HGEWRYVMAHKELV
+863 
-877 DINLIASAGSM
+877 S
-888 GVGYNYPICQFN
+888 GVGFVSNKISDLRTWTCPGIEGGDYVNPLYY

-916 DKHYNH
+916 DNHCNH

-939 PNYRKRYEEF
+939 PNYRKRYEDF
-949 LKADYPKILFTN
+949 LKNDYPKILFTN
-961 NKDLFRVLSLLGIE
+961 NKDLFRALSLLGIE

-982 NQESLNHSFE
+982 NKESLNYSFD
-992 KLKDATIG
+992 KLKDPTIG
-1000 GSYYKEAHERNPIIK
+1000 ESYYKESHDCIIK
-1015 KPSYNE
+1015 KPSHNE

-1035 GVSEEIYNYMIGGYG
+1035 GVSEEIYHYMIGGYG

-1061 ESCNFDHVSNII
+1061 DPCDFDHVSNII
-1073 KVIARTIEIQ
+1073 KVIACTIEIQ

-1099 DSQALMQEIL
+1099 DSEALMQEIL
-1109 QNPPPPPHLI
+1109 QNPPPPP
-1119 PISPLSYRAK
+1119 PI
-1129 PKPSEILTL
+1129 
-1138 MPHSSAKKQ
+1138 
-1147 AITIS
+1147 
-1152 IAEAEVQPSLYSVL
+1152 
-1166 PNLALI
+1166 
-1172 CDRGSKVS
+1172 
-1180 PISNVFVTNM
+1180 
-1190 LCDLHVNGSGS
+1190 
-1201 YAFLLYRLE
+1201 

>member
-1 MLKEYLESIK
+1 MLKEYLESIR
-11 DLTPESNE
+11 DLTPEKNE
-19 LTHRTFLQI
+19 LTHRLFLHN
-28 LLISLKDD
+28 LLDKLKNH
-36 FNTEFKIE
+36 FNKEFKIE

-71 NKRVGTDLIQLLKSD
+71 NKRVGTDLNRLLKSE

-115 APLIKKEISVSSLDE
+115 EPLIKREISIASPDE

-137 NPQTECDLVELF
+137 NPQTERDLIGFF
-149 KSFFNYEAAP
+149 KGFFNYEVAP

-181 IQYQEKAQVSS
+181 ITYQKDTQVSS

-204 LSFEDFSDALAQ
+204 LNFEDFSDAFAQ

-223 LAKLNHPFE
+223 IAKLNHPFE

-244 ENFAVIREMADFL
+244 KNFAVIREMADFL

-268 LLDEILSLINHVNM
+268 LLNEILSLINHVDM
-282 DSIIKDLNDDKDP
+282 DSILKDLNDDKDP
-295 YLHFYETFLSAYDPK
+295 YLHFYETFLSTYDPK

-364 TGTFLLEAFRKA
+364 TGTFLLETFRKA
-376 LETRKTSDGGT
+376 LEMRKTSDGGT

-412 IAHLNLSQAFKEEF
+412 IAHLNLSQAFKQEF

-450 AADRGLQPIFEKE
+450 VAYRGLQPIFEKE
-463 LKSAQEIKKDEK
+463 LKSAQKIKKDEK

-482 PPYSGASSNEGLFEW
+482 PPYSGASENKGLFEW
-497 EVRATYGIEPEF
+497 EVKATYGIEPEF

-514 ERNVKLTDKIKK
+514 EKNVKLTDKIQT
-526 LLKNIQT
+526 LLNSVQIQKQSGSKN
-533 QNEGDK
+533 
-539 SVKNTNK
+539 
-546 DALKNLKKLHSKYKL
+546 ALKELKKLHSKYKL
-561 QKEKNPKW
+561 QNEKNPKW

-582 NKIESLGHGLFG
+582 NKIKSLGHGLFG

-605 TFRGLRRSLLEC
+605 TFRGLRHSLLKC

-655 LFVKKAQATKQKI
+655 LFVKNPQAVKQKI
-668 LQKIYY
+668 FY
-674 YDVYGER
+674 YDVYGQR
-681 AEKYDFLAQNDLNSI
+681 AEKYAFLAQNDLNSI
-696 EWLELAPREPFY
+696 EWLEIAPRAPFY
-708 LLIPQKTSLLDEYEQ
+708 LLLPLKTPLLDEYEQ

-731 QVGST
+731 QVGGT

-769 RRIYNIKKDGRDWRL
+769 RRIYKIKKDGRDWRL
-784 EYAIKDVKAN
+784 EYAIRDVRAN
-794 ANNLEEYIVSCQYRP
+794 ADNLEEYIVLCQYRP

-816 YTGKSKSFIAYPRG
+816 YTGKSKSFIAYPRS

-838 PPTNPK
+838 PPPPINPK
-844 TPNQTCKNVALNIA
+844 TPNQTRKNVALITS
-858 RQSKM
+858 RRFCQSQK
-863 HGEWRYVMAHKELV
+863 
-877 DINLIASAGSM
+877 S
-888 GVGYNYPICQFN
+888 GVGFVSNKISDLRTWTCPGMEGGDYVNPLYH

-916 DKHYNH
+916 DKHYSH

-949 LKADYPKILFTN
+949 LKADYPKILFTK

-982 NQESLNHSFE
+982 NQESLNYSFE
-992 KLKDATIG
+992 KLKDTTIG
-1000 GSYYKEAHERNPIIK
+1000 ESYYIEAHERNPIIK

-1035 GVSEEIYNYMIGGYG
+1035 GVSQEIYNYMIGGYG

-1061 ESCNFDHVSNII
+1061 EDCDFDRVSNII
-1073 KVIARTIEIQ
+1073 KIIARTIEIQ

-1099 DSQALMQEIL
+1099 DSKALMQEIL
-1109 QNPPPPPHLI
+1109 QNPPPPPFNTNI
-1119 PISPLSYRAK
+1119 
-1129 PKPSEILTL
+1129 
-1138 MPHSSAKKQ
+1138 
-1147 AITIS
+1147 
-1152 IAEAEVQPSLYSVL
+1152 
-1166 PNLALI
+1166 ALI
-1172 CDRGSKVS
+1172 LSRQAKAIGDFEFDAAFISKEASDNNIYRRGG
-1180 PISNVFVTNM
+1180 
-1190 LCDLHVNGSGS
+1190 GS
-1201 YAFLLYRLE
+1201 AFPLFCIA

>member
-11 DLTPESNE
+11 DITPESNE
-19 LTHRTFLQI
+19 LTHRPSLYN
-28 LLISLKDD
+28 LLDSLKDH
-36 FNTEFKIE
+36 FNKEFKIE
-44 HEPKK
+44 HEPKR
-49 DKQGGQPDFRVSYQ
+49 DQGSQPDFRISYQ
-63 GLNIGYIE
+63 GFNIGYIE
-71 NKRVGTDLIQLLKSD
+71 NKRVGTDLRKIVESEKSK

-108 VGKDENN
+108 VGKDEENK
-115 APLIKKEISVSSLDE
+115 PLIKREISVASLDE

-137 NPQTECDLVELF
+137 NPQTERDLIGFF
-149 KSFFNYEAAP
+149 KGFFNYEAAP

-164 DFATHLSAP
+164 DFANALSAP

-181 IQYQEKAQVSS
+181 IQYQKDTQVSS
-192 IFNNFKEYLYEE
+192 IFKNFKEYLYEE
-204 LSFEDFSDALAQ
+204 LSFEDFSDAFAQ

-268 LLDEILSLINHVNM
+268 LLNEILSLINHVDM
-282 DSIIKDLNDDKDP
+282 GSIIKDLNDDKDP

-376 LETRKTSDGGT
+376 LEVRKTSDGGI

-426 KKPLKENDAL
+426 KKPLKENDVL
-436 QIILTNTLIQPSEI
+436 KIILTNTLIQPSEI
-450 AADRGLQPIFEKE
+450 VAYRGLQPIFEKE
-463 LKSAQEIKKDEK
+463 LKSAQEIKKNEN

-482 PPYSGASSNEGLFEW
+482 PPYSGASENKGLFEW
-497 EVRATYGIEPEF
+497 EVKATYGIEPEF

-514 ERNVKLTDKIKK
+514 EKNVKLTDKIQT
-526 LLKNIQT
+526 LLSSVQIQKQSGSKN
-533 QNEGDK
+533 
-539 SVKNTNK
+539 
-546 DALKNLKKLHSKYKL
+546 ALKELKKLHSKYKL

-582 NKIESLGHGLFG
+582 NKIKSLGHGLFG

-655 LFVKKAQATKQKI
+655 LFVKKVQATK
-668 LQKIYY
+668 QKIYY

-681 AEKYDFLAQNDLNSI
+681 AEKYAFLAQNDLNSI
-696 EWLELAPREPFY
+696 EWLEIAPRVPFY
-708 LLIPQKTSLLDEYEQ
+708 LLLHLKTPLLDEYEQ
-723 GFSVQDMF
+723 GFSVQEMF

-769 RRIYNIKKDGRDWRL
+769 RRIYKIKKDGRDWRL

-794 ANNLEEYIVSCQYRP
+794 ADNLEKYIVLCQYRP

-838 PPTNPK
+838 PP
-844 TPNQTCKNVALNIA
+844 PN
-858 RQSKM
+858 
-863 HGEWRYVMAHKELV
+863 
-877 DINLIASAGSM
+877 
-888 GVGYNYPICQFN
+888 
-900 NPNYTENF
+900 
-908 TPEFRSFI
+908 
-916 DKHYNH
+916 
-922 SFEPLEVL
+922 
-930 GYIYALLYS
+930 
-939 PNYRKRYEEF
+939 
-949 LKADYPKILFTN
+949 
-961 NKDLFRVLSLLGIE
+961 
-975 LIGLHVL
+975 
-982 NQESLNHSFE
+982 
-992 KLKDATIG
+992 
-1000 GSYYKEAHERNPIIK
+1000 
-1015 KPSYNE
+1015 KP
-1021 PEQRLYINHSAYFR
+1021 
-1035 GVSEEIYNYMIGGYG
+1035 
-1050 VLDKYLKSHKN
+1050 
-1061 ESCNFDHVSNII
+1061 
-1073 KVIARTIEIQ
+1073 
-1083 KTLGFL
+1083 
-1089 TSDLP
+1089 
-1094 HLKGN
+1094 
-1099 DSQALMQEIL
+1099 
-1109 QNPPPPPHLI
+1109 
-1119 PISPLSYRAK
+1119 
-1129 PKPSEILTL
+1129 
-1138 MPHSSAKKQ
+1138 
-1147 AITIS
+1147 
-1152 IAEAEVQPSLYSVL
+1152 
-1166 PNLALI
+1166 
-1172 CDRGSKVS
+1172 
-1180 PISNVFVTNM
+1180 
-1190 LCDLHVNGSGS
+1190 
-1201 YAFLLYRLE
+1201 

>member
-11 DLTPESNE
+11 DITPESNE
-19 LTHRTFLQI
+19 PTHRRPLEN
-28 LLISLKDD
+28 LLISLKDH
-36 FNTEFKIE
+36 FNKEFKIE
-44 HEPKK
+44 HEPKRER
-49 DKQGGQPDFRVSYQ
+49 GSQPDFRISFQ

-71 NKRVGTDLIQLLKSD
+71 NKRVGTNLSQLLKSE

-108 VGKDENN
+108 VGKDEENE
-115 APLIKKEISVSSLDE
+115 PSIKREISIASLDE
-130 LSKPLKP
+130 LSKPIKP
-137 NPQTECDLVELF
+137 NPQTERDLIELF
-149 KSFFNYEAAP
+149 KSFFNHEAAP
-159 ITNAK
+159 ITNSK
-164 DFATHLSAP
+164 DFANALSAP

-181 IQYQEKAQVSS
+181 IKYQEKAQVSS
-192 IFNNFKEYLYEE
+192 IFKNFKEYLYEE
-204 LSFEDFSDALAQ
+204 LSFEDFSDAFAQ

-223 LAKLNHPFE
+223 IAKLNHPFE
-232 KINLDN
+232 KIDLNN

-257 KKLDAIKEIQW
+257 KRLDAIKEIQW
-268 LLDEILSLINHVNM
+268 LLNEILSLINHVDM
-282 DSIIKDLNDDKDP
+282 GSIIKDLNDDKDP

-328 INALDSLLKTHFKDA
+328 INALDSLLKTHFKDV

-436 QIILTNTLIQPSEI
+436 KIILTNTLIQPSEI
-450 AADRGLQPIFEKE
+450 VAYRGLNPIFEKE
-463 LKSAQEIKKDEK
+463 LSNAQEIKKNEN

-482 PPYSGASSNEGLFEW
+482 PPYSGASENKGLFEW
-497 EVRATYGIEPEF
+497 EVKATYGIEPEF

-514 ERNVKLTDKIKK
+514 EKNIKLTDKIQT
-526 LLKNIQT
+526 LLKNIQK
-533 QNEGDK
+533 QKE
-539 SVKNTNK
+539 SSSK
-546 DALKNLKKLHSKYKL
+546 DALKALKSLHSKYKL

-582 NKIESLGHGLFG
+582 NKIKSLGHGLFG

-629 ARKKEETPQGAKD
+629 TRKKEKTPQGADD
-642 ENVFNIMQGVSIN
+642 ENVFNIKQGVSIN
-655 LFVKKAQATKQKI
+655 LFVKNPQITKQKI
-668 LQKIYY
+668 HY

-681 AEKYDFLAQNDLNSI
+681 AEKYAFLAQNDLNSI
-696 EWLELAPREPFY
+696 EWLELTPREPSY
-708 LLIPQKTSLLDEYEQ
+708 LLLPLEMRLLDEYEQ
-723 GFSVQDMF
+723 GFSVKDMF
-731 QVGST
+731 QVGGT
-736 GICSQRDHVV
+736 GICSKRDHVV

-755 KLLKDFSTLEPSEL
+755 ELLKDFSTLEPIEL
-769 RRIYNIKKDGRDWRL
+769 RRKYDIGDDSRDWRL
-784 EYAIKDVKAN
+784 NNAIKEVKTN
-794 ANNLEEYIVSCQYRP
+794 IKRLEEYIVSCQYRP
-809 FDFYYTY
+809 FDYRWTY
-816 YTGKSKSFIAYPRG
+816 YTPNSRTFLAYPVYD
-830 EVFKHMLP
+830 VFKHMLP

-844 TPNQTCKNVALNIA
+844 TPNQTRKNVALNTP
-858 RQSKM
+858 RQLKNNDKS
-863 HGEWRYVMAHKELV
+863 WTQCFISSC
-877 DINLIASAGSM
+877 INDQGLSSGGNGAG
-888 GVGYNYPICQFN
+888 VNYPLYQFRD
-900 NPNYTENF
+900 PNYTENF

-916 DKHYNH
+916 DKHYSH
-922 SFEPLEVL
+922 HFEPLEVL

-939 PNYRKRYEEF
+939 PNYRKRYEDF
-949 LKADYPKILFTN
+949 LKADYPKILFTK
-961 NKDLFRVLSLLGIE
+961 NKDLFRALSLLGIE

-982 NQESLNHSFE
+982 NQESLNHSFN

-1000 GSYYKEAHERNPIIK
+1000 ESYYKEAHDRNPIIK
-1015 KPSYNE
+1015 KPSHNE

-1035 GVSEEIYNYMIGGYG
+1035 GVSKEIHDYMIGGYG

-1061 ESCNFDHVSNII
+1061 ESCDFDHVSNII

-1089 TSDLP
+1089 TSDFP

-1099 DSQALMQEIL
+1099 GSKALIQEIL
-1109 QNPPPPPHLI
+1109 QNPPPPPFN
-1119 PISPLSYRAK
+1119 
-1129 PKPSEILTL
+1129 TN
-1138 MPHSSAKKQ
+1138 
-1147 AITIS
+1147 T
-1152 IAEAEVQPSLYSVL
+1152 
-1166 PNLALI
+1166 ALI
-1172 CDRGSKVS
+1172 LSRQAKAIGDFDFDAAFISKEASDNNIYRRGG
-1180 PISNVFVTNM
+1180 
-1190 LCDLHVNGSGS
+1190 GS
-1201 YAFLLYRLE
+1201 AFPLFCIT

>member
-19 LTHRTFLQI
+19 LTHRLFLHN
-28 LLISLKDD
+28 LLNQLKNH
-36 FNTEFKIE
+36 FNKEFKIE
-44 HEPKK
+44 HEPER
-49 DKQGGQPDFRVSYQ
+49 KQGSQPDFCVSFQ
-63 GLNIGYIE
+63 GRNIGYIE
-71 NKRVGTDLIQLLKSD
+71 NKRVGTDLRKIVESEKSK

-108 VGKDENN
+108 VGKDEENK
-115 APLIKKEISVSSLDE
+115 PLIKRKISVASLDE
-130 LSKPLKP
+130 LSKPIKP
-137 NPQTECDLVELF
+137 NPQTERNLIGFF
-149 KSFFNYEAAP
+149 KGFFNYEAVP

-164 DFATHLSAP
+164 DFANALSAP

-181 IQYQEKAQVSS
+181 ITYQKDEQVSS

-244 ENFAVIREMADFL
+244 KNFAVIREMADFL

-268 LLDEILSLINHVNM
+268 LLNEILSLINHVDM

-295 YLHFYETFLSAYDPK
+295 YLHFYETFLSTYDPK

-376 LETRKTSDGGT
+376 LEMRKTSDGGI

-450 AADRGLQPIFEKE
+450 AAHRGLQPIFEKE
-463 LKSAQEIKKDEK
+463 LKSTQEIKKDEK

-497 EVRATYGIEPEF
+497 EVKATYGIEPEF
-509 QTIEI
+509 QEI
-514 ERNVKLTDKIKK
+514 ETKKNIKLTDEIQT
-526 LLKNIQT
+526 LLKNIQK
-533 QNEGDK
+533 QKE
-539 SVKNTNK
+539 SSSK
-546 DALKNLKKLHSKYKL
+546 DALKALKNLHSKYKL

-582 NKIESLGHGLFG
+582 NKIKSLGHGLFG

-642 ENVFNIMQGVSIN
+642 ENIFNIMQGVSIN
-655 LFVKKAQATKQKI
+655 LFVKKAQTTK
-668 LQKIYY
+668 QKIYY

-681 AEKYDFLAQNDLNSI
+681 AEKYAFLAQNDLNSI

-708 LLIPQKTSLLDEYEQ
+708 LLIPQETPLLEEYEQ
-723 GFSVQDMF
+723 GFSIQEMF

-769 RRIYNIKKDGRDWRL
+769 RKKYNIKKDGRDWRL

-844 TPNQTCKNVALNIA
+844 TPNQTRKNVALITS
-858 RQSKM
+858 RRFCQSQK
-863 HGEWRYVMAHKELV
+863 
-877 DINLIASAGSM
+877 S
-888 GVGYNYPICQFN
+888 GVGFVSNKISDLRTWTCPGMEGVDYVNPLYH

-916 DKHYNH
+916 DKHYSH
-922 SFEPLEVL
+922 HFEPLEVL

-939 PNYRKRYEEF
+939 PNYRKRYEDF

-961 NKDLFRVLSLLGIE
+961 NKDLFRALSLLGIE

-982 NQESLNHSFE
+982 NKESLNYSFE

-1000 GSYYKEAHERNPIIK
+1000 ESYYKEAHDRIIK
-1015 KPSYNE
+1015 KPSHNE

-1035 GVSEEIYNYMIGGYG
+1035 GVSQEIYNYMIGGYG
-1050 VLDKYLKSHKN
+1050 VLEKYLKSHKD
-1061 ESCNFDHVSNII
+1061 EPCDFDHVTHII

-1099 DSQALMQEIL
+1099 DSKALIQEIL
-1109 QNPPPPPHLI
+1109 QNPPPPI
-1119 PISPLSYRAK
+1119 
-1129 PKPSEILTL
+1129 
-1138 MPHSSAKKQ
+1138 
-1147 AITIS
+1147 
-1152 IAEAEVQPSLYSVL
+1152 
-1166 PNLALI
+1166 
-1172 CDRGSKVS
+1172 
-1180 PISNVFVTNM
+1180 
-1190 LCDLHVNGSGS
+1190 
-1201 YAFLLYRLE
+1201 

>member
-1 MLKEYLESIK
+1 MLKEYLEGIK

-19 LTHRTFLQI
+19 LTHRAFLEN
-28 LLISLKDD
+28 LLISLKEN
-36 FNTEFKIE
+36 FNKEFKIE
-44 HEPKK
+44 HEPNR
-49 DKQGGQPDFRVSYQ
+49 DKQGGQPDFRVSFQ

-71 NKRVGTDLIQLLKSD
+71 NKRVGTDLSQLLKSD

-108 VGKDENN
+108 VGKDEENK
-115 APLIKKEISVSSLDE
+115 PLIKREISVASLDE

-137 NPQTECDLVELF
+137 NPQTERDLIGFF
-149 KSFFNYEAAP
+149 KGFFNHEAAP

-164 DFATHLSAP
+164 DFANALSAP
-173 TKYLKDAL
+173 TRYLKDAL
-181 IQYQEKAQVSS
+181 IQYQKDDQVSS
-192 IFNNFKEYLYEE
+192 IFKNFKEYLYEE
-204 LSFEDFSDALAQ
+204 LSFEDFSDAFAQ
-216 TLTYSLF
+216 ALTYSLF
-223 LAKLNHPFE
+223 IAKLNHPVE
-232 KINLDN
+232 KIDLNN

-257 KKLDAIKEIQW
+257 KRLDAIKEIQW
-268 LLDEILSLINHVNM
+268 LLNEILSLINHVDM
-282 DSIIKDLNDDKDP
+282 GSIIKDLNDDKDP

-315 GVYYTPDSVVKFI
+315 GVYYTPDPVVKFI

-343 PLGLKSALDNE
+343 RLGLKSALDNE

-376 LETRKTSDGGT
+376 LEVRKTSDGGT

-426 KKPLKENDAL
+426 KKPLKEDDAL

-450 AADRGLQPIFEKE
+450 IAYRGLNPIFEKE
-463 LKSAQEIKKDEK
+463 LSNAQEIKRNEN

-482 PPYSGASSNEGLFEW
+482 PPYSGASENKGLFEW
-497 EVRATYGIEPEF
+497 EVKATYGIEPEF

-514 ERNVKLTDKIKK
+514 EKNVKLTDKIQT
-526 LLKNIQT
+526 LLKNVQT
-533 QNEGDK
+533 QKE
-539 SVKNTNK
+539 SSSK
-546 DALKNLKKLHSKYKL
+546 DALKALKNLHSKHKL

-629 ARKKEETPQGAKD
+629 ARKKEETPQGATD

-668 LQKIYY
+668 FY

-681 AEKYDFLAQNDLNSI
+681 AEKYAFLAQNDLDSI

-708 LLIPQKTSLLDEYEQ
+708 LLIPQKTPLLEEYEQ
-723 GFSVQDMF
+723 GFSVQEMF
-731 QVGST
+731 QIRST

-794 ANNLEEYIVSCQYRP
+794 ANNLEEYIVLCQYRP

-838 PPTNPK
+838 PP
-844 TPNQTCKNVALNIA
+844 
-858 RQSKM
+858 
-863 HGEWRYVMAHKELV
+863 
-877 DINLIASAGSM
+877 
-888 GVGYNYPICQFN
+888 
-900 NPNYTENF
+900 
-908 TPEFRSFI
+908 
-916 DKHYNH
+916 
-922 SFEPLEVL
+922 
-930 GYIYALLYS
+930 
-939 PNYRKRYEEF
+939 
-949 LKADYPKILFTN
+949 
-961 NKDLFRVLSLLGIE
+961 NK
-975 LIGLHVL
+975 
-982 NQESLNHSFE
+982 
-992 KLKDATIG
+992 
-1000 GSYYKEAHERNPIIK
+1000 P
-1015 KPSYNE
+1015 
-1021 PEQRLYINHSAYFR
+1021 
-1035 GVSEEIYNYMIGGYG
+1035 
-1050 VLDKYLKSHKN
+1050 
-1061 ESCNFDHVSNII
+1061 
-1073 KVIARTIEIQ
+1073 
-1083 KTLGFL
+1083 
-1089 TSDLP
+1089 
-1094 HLKGN
+1094 
-1099 DSQALMQEIL
+1099 
-1109 QNPPPPPHLI
+1109 
-1119 PISPLSYRAK
+1119 
-1129 PKPSEILTL
+1129 
-1138 MPHSSAKKQ
+1138 
-1147 AITIS
+1147 
-1152 IAEAEVQPSLYSVL
+1152 
-1166 PNLALI
+1166 
-1172 CDRGSKVS
+1172 
-1180 PISNVFVTNM
+1180 
-1190 LCDLHVNGSGS
+1190 
-1201 YAFLLYRLE
+1201 

>member
-1 MLKEYLESIK
+1 MLKEYLEGIK
-11 DLTPESNE
+11 NITLESNE
-19 LTHRTFLQI
+19 LTHRAFLQI
-28 LLISLKDD
+28 LLKGLKDN
-36 FNTEFKIE
+36 FNKEFKIE
-44 HEPKK
+44 HEPNR

-71 NKRVGTDLIQLLKSD
+71 NKRVGTNLNQLLKSD

-101 DYLNFVW
+101 DYLNFMW
-108 VGKDENN
+108 VGKDEENK
-115 APLIKKEISVSSLDE
+115 PLIKREISIASLDE
-130 LSKPLKP
+130 LSKSLKP
-137 NPQTECDLVELF
+137 NPQTERDLIELF
-149 KSFFNYEAAP
+149 RGFFNHEAAP

-173 TKYLKDAL
+173 TRYLKDAL
-181 IQYQEKAQVSS
+181 IQYQKDDQVSS
-192 IFNNFKEYLYEE
+192 IFKNFKEYLYEE
-204 LSFEDFSDALAQ
+204 LSFEDFSDAFAQ

-223 LAKLNHPFE
+223 IAKLNHLFE
-232 KINLDN
+232 KIDLNN

-244 ENFAVIREMADFL
+244 KNFAVIRKMADFL
-257 KKLDAIKEIQW
+257 KELDAIKEIRW
-268 LLDEILSLINHVNM
+268 LLNEILNLINHVDM

-343 PLGLKSALDNE
+343 PLGLKSALDDE

-364 TGTFLLEAFRKA
+364 TGAFLLEAFRKA
-376 LETRKTSDGGT
+376 LEVRKTSDGGA

-436 QIILTNTLIQPSEI
+436 KIILTNTLIQPSEI
-450 AADRGLQPIFEKE
+450 IAYRGLNPIFEEE
-463 LKSAQEIKKDEK
+463 LSNAQKIKQNEN

-482 PPYSGASSNEGLFEW
+482 PPYSGASSNKGLFEW
-497 EVRATYGIEPEF
+497 EVKATYGIEPKF

-514 ERNVKLTDKIKK
+514 EKNVKLTDKIQT
-526 LLKNIQT
+526 LLKNIQK
-533 QNEGDK
+533 QKE
-539 SVKNTNK
+539 SSSK
-546 DALKNLKKLHSKYKL
+546 DALKALKSLYSKHKL

-629 ARKKEETPQGAKD
+629 ARKKEKTPQGAKD

-655 LFVKKAQATKQKI
+655 LFVKKAQATKPKI
-668 LQKIYY
+668 FY

-681 AEKYDFLAQNDLNSI
+681 AEKYAFLAQNDLDRI

-708 LLIPQKTSLLDEYEQ
+708 LLIPQKTPLLEEYER
-723 GFSVQDMF
+723 GFSVQEAF
-731 QVGST
+731 QISSVGIVT
-736 GICSQRDHVV
+736 GRDHVV

-755 KLLKDFSTLEPSEL
+755 KLLKDFSTLESSEL
-769 RRIYNIKKDGRDWRL
+769 RRIYNIKKDSRDWRL

-838 PPTNPK
+838 PTNPK
-844 TPNQTCKNVALNIA
+844 TPNQMHKNVALNTP
-858 RQSKM
+858 RQLKNNDKS
-863 HGEWRYVMAHKELV
+863 WTQCFISSC
-877 DINLIASAGSM
+877 INDQGLSSGGNGS
-888 GVGYNYPICQFN
+888 GVNYPLYQFKH
-900 NPNYTENF
+900 PNYTENF

-916 DKHYNH
+916 DKHYSH
-922 SFEPLEVL
+922 HFEPLEVL

-939 PNYRKRYEEF
+939 PNYRKRYEDF

-961 NKDLFRVLSLLGIE
+961 NKDLFRALSLLGIE

-982 NQESLNHSFE
+982 NKESLNYSFE
-992 KLKDATIG
+992 KLKDPTIG
-1000 GSYYKEAHERNPIIK
+1000 ESYYKEEHNPIIK
-1015 KPSYNE
+1015 KPAYNE
-1021 PEQRLYINHSAYFR
+1021 PEQRLYINHSTYFR
-1035 GVSEEIYNYMIGGYG
+1035 GVSEEIYDYMIGGYG

-1061 ESCNFDHVSNII
+1061 EPCDFDHVSNII
-1073 KVIARTIEIQ
+1073 KIIARTIEIQ

-1099 DSQALMQEIL
+1099 DSKTLVQEIL
-1109 QNPPPPPHLI
+1109 QNPPPPHLM

-1147 AITIS
+1147 VTTIS
-1152 IAEAEVQPSLYSVL
+1152 TAEAEAQPSLYSVL

-1180 PISNVFVTNM
+1180 PISNLFVTGM
-1190 LCDLHVNGSGS
+1190 LCDLHLNGSGS
-1201 YAFLLYRLE
+1201 YAFLLYRLK

>member
-1 MLKEYLESIK
+1 MLKEYLEGIK
-11 DLTPESNE
+11 DLTLESNE
-19 LTHRTFLQI
+19 LTHRLFLHN
-28 LLISLKDD
+28 LLDKLKNH
-36 FNTEFKIE
+36 FNKEFKIE
-44 HEPKK
+44 HEPKR
-49 DKQGGQPDFRVSYQ
+49 DQGSQPDFRVSFQ

-71 NKRVGTDLIQLLKSD
+71 NKKVGTDLRKIVESEKKD

-101 DYLNFVW
+101 DYLNFMW

-115 APLIKKEISVSSLDE
+115 APLIKKEISVASLDE
-130 LSKPLKP
+130 LSKPLNP
-137 NPQTECDLVELF
+137 NPQTERDLIELF
-149 KSFFNYEAAP
+149 KSFFNHEAAP
-159 ITNAK
+159 IANAK
-164 DFATHLSAP
+164 DFATHLSP
-173 TKYLKDAL
+173 RTKYLKNAL
-181 IQYQEKAQVSS
+181 IQYQKDDQVSS

-204 LSFEDFSDALAQ
+204 LSFEDFSDAFAQ

-223 LAKLNHPFE
+223 IAKLNHPFE

-244 ENFAVIREMADFL
+244 KNFAVIREMADFL

-268 LLDEILSLINHVNM
+268 LLNEILSSINHVDM
-282 DSIIKDLNDDKDP
+282 DSILKDLNDDKDP

-376 LETRKTSDGGT
+376 LEMRKTSDGGI

-436 QIILTNTLIQPSEI
+436 KIILTNTLIQPSEI
-450 AADRGLQPIFEKE
+450 TAHRGLQPIFEKE
-463 LKSAQEIKKDEK
+463 LKSAQEIKKDEN

-497 EVRATYGIEPEF
+497 EVKATYGIEPEF
-509 QTIEI
+509 QTIEV
-514 ERNVKLTDKIKK
+514 EKNVKLTDKIKK

-533 QNEGDK
+533 QKEGDK

-546 DALKNLKKLHSKYKL
+546 DALKNLKNLHSKYKL
-561 QKEKNPKW
+561 QNEKNPKW

-582 NKIESLGHGLFG
+582 DKIESLGHGLFG

-629 ARKKEETPQGAKD
+629 ARKKEKTPQGAKD

-655 LFVKKAQATKQKI
+655 LFVKNPQVVK
-668 LQKIYY
+668 QKIYY
-674 YDVYGER
+674 YDVYGQR
-681 AEKYDFLAQNDLNSI
+681 AEKYAFLAQNDLNSI
-696 EWLELAPREPFY
+696 EWLEIAPRAPFY
-708 LLIPQKTSLLDEYEQ
+708 LLLPLETPLLEEYEQ
-723 GFSVQDMF
+723 GFSVQKMF
-731 QVGST
+731 QISSVGIAT
-736 GICSQRDHVV
+736 G
-746 FHKDKESLL
+746 KDRIFIANNTESLKEQVL
-755 KLLKDFSTLEPSEL
+755 GYCNEFNEQC
-769 RRIYNIKKDGRDWRL
+769 
-784 EYAIKDVKAN
+784 IKD
-794 ANNLEEYIVSCQYRP
+794 IHYRP
-809 FDFYYTY
+809 FDIRKVYYDTKKLERAREN
-816 YTGKSKSFIAYPRG
+816 T
-830 EVFKHMLP
+830 FKHMLPP

-844 TPNQTCKNVALNIA
+844 TPNQTRKNVALITS
-858 RQSKM
+858 RRFCQSQK
-863 HGEWRYVMAHKELV
+863 
-877 DINLIASAGSM
+877 S
-888 GVGYNYPICQFN
+888 GVGFVSNKISDLRTWTCPGMEGGDYVNPLYHS
-900 NPNYTENF
+900 PNYTENF

-949 LKADYPKILFTN
+949 LKADYPKILFTK

-982 NQESLNHSFE
+982 NKESLNYSFE

-1000 GSYYKEAHERNPIIK
+1000 ESGYKEERNPIIK
-1015 KPSYNE
+1015 KPSHNE
-1021 PEQRLYINHSAYFR
+1021 PEQRLYINHNAYFR
-1035 GVSEEIYNYMIGGYG
+1035 GVSQEIYDYRIGGYC

-1061 ESCNFDHVSNII
+1061 EPCDFDHVTHII

-1099 DSQALMQEIL
+1099 NSQALMQEIL
-1109 QNPPPPPHLI
+1109 QNPPPPPFNTNI
-1119 PISPLSYRAK
+1119 
-1129 PKPSEILTL
+1129 
-1138 MPHSSAKKQ
+1138 
-1147 AITIS
+1147 
-1152 IAEAEVQPSLYSVL
+1152 
-1166 PNLALI
+1166 ALI
-1172 CDRGSKVS
+1172 LSRQAKAIGDFDFDAAFISKEASDNNIYRRSGGS
-1180 PISNVFVTNM
+1180 
-1190 LCDLHVNGSGS
+1190 
-1201 YAFLLYRLE
+1201 AFPLFCIT

>member
-1 MLKEYLESIK
+1 MLKEYLEGIK
-11 DLTPESNE
+11 DLTPEKNE
-19 LTHRTFLQI
+19 LTHRPSLHN
-28 LLISLKDD
+28 LLDKLKNH
-36 FNTEFKIE
+36 FNKEFKIE
-44 HEPKK
+44 HEPER
-49 DKQGGQPDFRVSYQ
+49 KQGSQPDFRISYQ

-71 NKRVGTDLIQLLKSD
+71 NKRVGTDLRKIVESEKSD

-101 DYLNFVW
+101 NYLNFMW

-115 APLIKKEISVSSLDE
+115 APLIKKEISVASLDE

-137 NPQTECDLVELF
+137 KPQTERDLIELF
-149 KSFFNYEAAP
+149 KSFFNHEAAP

-164 DFATHLSAP
+164 DFATHLSP
-173 TKYLKDAL
+173 RTRYLKDAL
-181 IQYQEKAQVSS
+181 IKYQEKTQVSS
-192 IFNNFKEYLYEE
+192 IFKNFKEYLYEE

-244 ENFAVIREMADFL
+244 KNFAVIREMADFL
-257 KKLDAIKEIQW
+257 KKLDEIKEIQW
-268 LLDEILSLINHVNM
+268 LLNEILSSINHVDM

-310 LREKK
+310 LRESK

-376 LETRKTSDGGT
+376 LEMRKTSDGGI

-426 KKPLKENDAL
+426 KKSLKEDDAL
-436 QIILTNTLIQPSEI
+436 KIILTNTLIQPSEI
-450 AADRGLQPIFEKE
+450 AAYRGLNPIFETE
-463 LKSAQEIKKDEK
+463 LLNAQEIKKDK
-475 ILIITGN
+475 NILIITGN

-497 EVRATYGIEPEF
+497 EVKATYGIEPEF

-514 ERNVKLTDKIKK
+514 EKKVKLTDKIKT
-526 LLKNIQT
+526 LLENIQT
-533 QNEGDK
+533 QKQSG
-539 SVKNTNK
+539 SKNALSGSK
-546 DALKNLKKLHSKYKL
+546 ALKNLKQIYSKYKL
-561 QKEKNPKW
+561 QDEQNPKW
-569 LLDDYVKFMRFAQ
+569 ILDDYVKFMRFAQ

-629 ARKKEETPQGAKD
+629 ARKKEKTPQGTD
-642 ENVFNIMQGVSIN
+642 DDNVFNIKQGVSIN
-655 LFVKKAQATKQKI
+655 LFVKNPQITKQKI
-668 LQKIYY
+668 HY

-681 AEKYDFLAQNDLNSI
+681 AEKYAFLAQNDLNSI
-696 EWLELAPREPFY
+696 EWLELNPREPFY
-708 LLIPQKTSLLDEYEQ
+708 LLLPLETRLLDEYEQ
-723 GFSVQDMF
+723 GFSVKEMF
-731 QVGST
+731 QVGGT

-746 FHKDKESLL
+746 FHKKKESLL
-755 KLLKDFSTLEPSEL
+755 ELLKDFSTLEPSEL
-769 RRIYNIKKDGRDWRL
+769 RRKYDIGNDGRDWRL

-838 PPTNPK
+838 PLPTNPK
-844 TPNQTCKNVALNIA
+844 TPNQTRKNVVLITS
-858 RQSKM
+858 RRFCQSQK
-863 HGEWRYVMAHKELV
+863 
-877 DINLIASAGSM
+877 S
-888 GVGYNYPICQFN
+888 GVGFVSNKISDLRTWTCPGMEGGDYVNPLYH

-922 SFEPLEVL
+922 LFEPLEIL

-939 PNYRKRYEEF
+939 PNYRKRYEDF
-949 LKADYPKILFTN
+949 LKADYPKILFTK
-961 NKDLFRVLSLLGIE
+961 NKDLFRALSLLGIE

-982 NQESLNHSFE
+982 NEESLNYSFE

-1000 GSYYKEAHERNPIIK
+1000 ESCYKEAHERNPIIS
-1015 KPSYNE
+1015 KPSHN
-1021 PEQRLYINHSAYFR
+1021 EQRLYINHSAYFS
-1035 GVSEEIYNYMIGGYG
+1035 GVSQEIYDYRIGGYC

-1061 ESCNFDHVSNII
+1061 EPCDFDHVTRII

-1099 DSQALMQEIL
+1099 DSKALMQEIL

-1147 AITIS
+1147 TITTS
-1152 IAEAEVQPSLYSVL
+1152 TAEAGDWLSLYSVL

-1180 PISNVFVTNM
+1180 PISNLFVTNM

-1201 YAFLLYRLE
+1201 YAFLLYRLT

>member
-1 MLKEYLESIK
+1 MLKEYLEKIK
-11 DLTPESNE
+11 DITPESNE
-19 LTHRTFLQI
+19 PTHRPSLYN
-28 LLISLKDD
+28 LLDKLKNR
-36 FNTEFKIE
+36 FNKEFKIE
-44 HEPKK
+44 HEPKRER
-49 DKQGGQPDFRVSYQ
+49 GSQPDFRISYQ

-71 NKRVGTDLIQLLKSD
+71 NKRVGTNLSQLLKSD
-86 QILKYL
+86 QVLKYL

-101 DYLNFVW
+101 DYLNFMW

-115 APLIKKEISVSSLDE
+115 EPLIKREISIASPDE

-137 NPQTECDLVELF
+137 NPQTERDLIELF

-173 TKYLKDAL
+173 TKYLKNAL
-181 IQYQEKAQVSS
+181 IAYQKDDQVSS
-192 IFNNFKEYLYEE
+192 IFKNFKEYLYEE
-204 LSFEDFSDALAQ
+204 LSFEDFSDAFAQ

-232 KINLDN
+232 KIDFNN

-244 ENFAVIREMADFL
+244 KNFAVIREMADFL
-257 KKLDAIKEIQW
+257 KRLDSIKEIQW
-268 LLDEILSLINHVNM
+268 LLNEILSLINHVDM
-282 DSIIKDLNDDKDP
+282 DSILKDLNDDKDP
-295 YLHFYETFLSAYDPK
+295 YLHFYETFLSAYDLK

-328 INALDSLLKTHFKDA
+328 INALDSLLKMHFKDA

-376 LETRKTSDGGT
+376 LEMRKTSDGGI

-412 IAHLNLSQAFKEEF
+412 IAHLNISQTFKEEF

-436 QIILTNTLIQPSEI
+436 KIILTNTLIQPSEI
-450 AADRGLQPIFEKE
+450 AAYRGLNPIFETE
-463 LKSAQEIKKDEK
+463 LLNAQEIKKDEN

-497 EVRATYGIEPEF
+497 EVKATYNIEPEF

-514 ERNVKLTDKIKK
+514 EKKVKLTDKIKA

-533 QNEGDK
+533 QKQGG
-539 SVKNTNK
+539 SKN
-546 DALKNLKKLHSKYKL
+546 ALKELKKLYSKYKL
-561 QKEKNPKW
+561 QNEQNPKW
-569 LLDDYVKFMRFAQ
+569 ILDDYVKFMRFAQ

-629 ARKKEETPQGAKD
+629 ARKKEKTPQGADD
-642 ENVFNIMQGVSIN
+642 ENVFNIKQGVSIN
-655 LFVKKAQATKQKI
+655 LFVKNPQITKQKI
-668 LQKIYY
+668 HY

-681 AEKYDFLAQNDLNSI
+681 AEKYAFLAQNDLNSI
-696 EWLELAPREPFY
+696 EWLWLTPKKPFY
-708 LLIPQKTSLLDEYEQ
+708 LLLPLETRLLDEYEQ
-723 GFSVQDMF
+723 GFSVKDMF
-731 QVGST
+731 QVGGT

-769 RRIYNIKKDGRDWRL
+769 RRKYNIKKDGRDWRL

-794 ANNLEEYIVSCQYRP
+794 ANNLEEYIVLCQYRP

-844 TPNQTCKNVALNIA
+844 TPNQTRKNVALITS
-858 RQSKM
+858 RRFCQSQK
-863 HGEWRYVMAHKELV
+863 
-877 DINLIASAGSM
+877 S
-888 GVGYNYPICQFN
+888 GVGFVSNKISDLCTWTCPGMEGGDYVNPLYH

-916 DKHYNH
+916 DKHYSH
-922 SFEPLEVL
+922 TFEPLEVL

-939 PNYRKRYEEF
+939 PNYRKRYEDF

-982 NQESLNHSFE
+982 NKESLNHSFN

-1000 GSYYKEAHERNPIIK
+1000 ESCYSPSSKLTEAHDRNPIIK
-1015 KPSYNE
+1015 KPAYNE

-1035 GVSEEIYNYMIGGYG
+1035 GVSKEIHDYMIGGYG

-1061 ESCNFDHVSNII
+1061 EPCNFDHVSNII

-1109 QNPPPPPHLI
+1109 QNPPPPP
-1119 PISPLSYRAK
+1119 PI
-1129 PKPSEILTL
+1129 
-1138 MPHSSAKKQ
+1138 
-1147 AITIS
+1147 
-1152 IAEAEVQPSLYSVL
+1152 
-1166 PNLALI
+1166 
-1172 CDRGSKVS
+1172 
-1180 PISNVFVTNM
+1180 
-1190 LCDLHVNGSGS
+1190 
-1201 YAFLLYRLE
+1201 

>member
-1 MLKEYLESIK
+1 MLKEYLEGIK
-11 DLTPESNE
+11 DLTPEKNE
-19 LTHRTFLQI
+19 LTHRLFLHN
-28 LLISLKDD
+28 LLDKLKNH
-36 FNTEFKIE
+36 FNKEFKIE
-44 HEPKK
+44 HEPNR
-49 DKQGGQPDFRVSYQ
+49 DKQGGQPDFRVSFQ

-71 NKRVGTDLIQLLKSD
+71 NKRVGTNLSQLLKSD

-108 VGKDENN
+108 VGKDEENK
-115 APLIKKEISVSSLDE
+115 PLIKREISIASLDE

-137 NPQTECDLVELF
+137 NPQTECDLIGFF
-149 KSFFNYEAAP
+149 KGFFNYEAVP

-164 DFATHLSAP
+164 DFATHLSP
-173 TKYLKDAL
+173 RTKYLKDAL
-181 IQYQEKAQVSS
+181 IKYQQEDQVSS
-192 IFNNFKEYLYEE
+192 IFKNFKEYLYEE
-204 LSFEDFSDALAQ
+204 LSFEDFSDAFAQ

-244 ENFAVIREMADFL
+244 KNFAVIREMADFL
-257 KKLDAIKEIQW
+257 KKLDVIKEIQW
-268 LLDEILSLINHVNM
+268 LLNEILSLINHVDM
-282 DSIIKDLNDDKDP
+282 DSILKDLNDDKDP
-295 YLHFYETFLSAYDPK
+295 YLHFYETFLSTYDPK
-310 LREKK
+310 LRESK

-376 LETRKTSDGGT
+376 LEMRKTSDGGI

-412 IAHLNLSQAFKEEF
+412 IAHLNLSQAFKQEF

-450 AADRGLQPIFEKE
+450 AACRGLQPIFEKE
-463 LKSAQEIKKDEK
+463 LKSAQEIKKDGK

-497 EVRATYGIEPEF
+497 EVKATYGIEPEF
-509 QTIEI
+509 QTIETKK
-514 ERNVKLTDKIKK
+514 NVKLADEIQT
-526 LLKNIQT
+526 LLNNIQK
-533 QNEGDK
+533 QKESG
-539 SVKNTNK
+539 SKN
-546 DALKNLKKLHSKYKL
+546 ALKELKSLHSKYKL

-629 ARKKEETPQGAKD
+629 ARKKEKTPQGAKD

-655 LFVKKAQATKQKI
+655 LFVKKAQATRQKI
-668 LQKIYY
+668 FY

-681 AEKYDFLAQNDLNSI
+681 AEKYAFLAQNDLDSI

-708 LLIPQKTSLLDEYEQ
+708 LLIPQETPLLEEYEQ

-731 QVGST
+731 QISSVGIVT
-736 GICSQRDHVV
+736 GRDHVI

-769 RRIYNIKKDGRDWRL
+769 RRKYDIGDDSRDWRL
-784 EYAIKDVKAN
+784 NNAIKEVETNIKR
-794 ANNLEEYIVSCQYRP
+794 LEEYIVLCQYRP

-838 PPTNPK
+838 PPP
-844 TPNQTCKNVALNIA
+844 PN
-858 RQSKM
+858 
-863 HGEWRYVMAHKELV
+863 
-877 DINLIASAGSM
+877 
-888 GVGYNYPICQFN
+888 
-900 NPNYTENF
+900 
-908 TPEFRSFI
+908 
-916 DKHYNH
+916 
-922 SFEPLEVL
+922 
-930 GYIYALLYS
+930 
-939 PNYRKRYEEF
+939 
-949 LKADYPKILFTN
+949 
-961 NKDLFRVLSLLGIE
+961 
-975 LIGLHVL
+975 
-982 NQESLNHSFE
+982 
-992 KLKDATIG
+992 
-1000 GSYYKEAHERNPIIK
+1000 
-1015 KPSYNE
+1015 KP
-1021 PEQRLYINHSAYFR
+1021 
-1035 GVSEEIYNYMIGGYG
+1035 
-1050 VLDKYLKSHKN
+1050 
-1061 ESCNFDHVSNII
+1061 
-1073 KVIARTIEIQ
+1073 
-1083 KTLGFL
+1083 
-1089 TSDLP
+1089 
-1094 HLKGN
+1094 
-1099 DSQALMQEIL
+1099 
-1109 QNPPPPPHLI
+1109 
-1119 PISPLSYRAK
+1119 
-1129 PKPSEILTL
+1129 
-1138 MPHSSAKKQ
+1138 
-1147 AITIS
+1147 
-1152 IAEAEVQPSLYSVL
+1152 
-1166 PNLALI
+1166 
-1172 CDRGSKVS
+1172 
-1180 PISNVFVTNM
+1180 
-1190 LCDLHVNGSGS
+1190 
-1201 YAFLLYRLE
+1201 

>member
-1 MLKEYLESIK
+1 MLKEYLEGIK
-11 DLTPESNE
+11 DLTLESNE
-19 LTHRTFLQI
+19 LTHRPFLHN
-28 LLISLKDD
+28 LLDKLKNH
-36 FNTEFKIE
+36 FNKEFKIE
-44 HEPKK
+44 HEPER
-49 DKQGGQPDFRVSYQ
+49 KQGSQPDFRVSFQ

-71 NKRVGTDLIQLLKSD
+71 NKRVGTDLSQLLKKD

-108 VGKDENN
+108 VGKDEENK
-115 APLIKKEISVSSLDE
+115 PSIKRQISVASLDE

-137 NPQTECDLVELF
+137 KPQTERDLIELF
-149 KSFFNYEAAP
+149 KSFFNHEAAP
-159 ITNAK
+159 IANAK
-164 DFATHLSAP
+164 DFATHLSP
-173 TKYLKDAL
+173 RTKYLKDAL
-181 IQYQEKAQVSS
+181 IKYQEKAQVSS

-244 ENFAVIREMADFL
+244 KNFAVIREMADFL
-257 KKLDAIKEIQW
+257 KKLDEIEEIQW
-268 LLDEILSLINHVNM
+268 LLNEILSSINHVDM
-282 DSIIKDLNDDKDP
+282 DSILKDLNDDKDP

-315 GVYYTPDSVVKFI
+315 GVYYTPDSVVEFI

-412 IAHLNLSQAFKEEF
+412 IAHLNLSQAFKQEF

-450 AADRGLQPIFEKE
+450 AAHRGLQPIFEKE
-463 LKSAQEIKKDEK
+463 LKSAQEIKKNEN

-497 EVRATYGIEPEF
+497 EVKATYGIEPEF

-514 ERNVKLTDKIKK
+514 EKKVKLTAKIQTLLNNIQKQK
-526 LLKNIQT
+526 ESGSKNALKELKN
-533 QNEGDK
+533 
-539 SVKNTNK
+539 
-546 DALKNLKKLHSKYKL
+546 LHSKYKL
-561 QKEKNPKW
+561 QNEKNPKW
-569 LLDDYVKFMRFAQ
+569 LLDDYMKFMRFAQ

-629 ARKKEETPQGAKD
+629 ARKKEETPQGTKD
-642 ENVFNIMQGVSIN
+642 ENVFNIKQGVSIN

-674 YDVYGER
+674 YDVYGQR
-681 AEKYDFLAQNDLNSI
+681 AEKYAFLAQNDLNSI
-696 EWLELAPREPFY
+696 NWLELTPRAPFY
-708 LLIPQKTSLLDEYEQ
+708 LLLPLKTPLLEEYEQ
-723 GFSVQDMF
+723 GFSVREMF

-736 GICSQRDHVV
+736 GICSKRDHVV

-769 RRIYNIKKDGRDWRL
+769 RRKYDIGDDSRDWRL
-784 EYAIKDVKAN
+784 NNAIREVETNIKR
-794 ANNLEEYIVSCQYRP
+794 LEEYIVLCQYRP
-809 FDFYYTY
+809 FDYRWTY
-816 YTGKSKSFIAYPRG
+816 YTPNSRTFLAYPVYD
-830 EVFKHMLP
+830 VFKHMLP

-844 TPNQTCKNVALNIA
+844 TPNQTRKNVALNTP
-858 RQSKM
+858 RQLKNNDKS
-863 HGEWRYVMAHKELV
+863 WTQCFISSS
-877 DINLIASAGSM
+877 INDQGLSSGGNGAG
-888 GVGYNYPICQFN
+888 VNYPLYQFN

-961 NKDLFRVLSLLGIE
+961 NKDLFRTLSLLGIE
-975 LIGLHVL
+975 LIGLHIL
-982 NQESLNHSFE
+982 NKESLNYSFE

-1000 GSYYKEAHERNPIIK
+1000 ESCYKEEHDRTIK
-1015 KPSYNE
+1015 KPSHNE

-1035 GVSEEIYNYMIGGYG
+1035 GVSKEIYNYMIGGYC

-1094 HLKGN
+1094 NLKGN
-1099 DSQALMQEIL
+1099 DSTALMQEIL
-1109 QNPPPPPHLI
+1109 QNPPPPHLM

-1147 AITIS
+1147 ATTIS
-1152 IAEAEVQPSLYSVL
+1152 TAEEKDRLSLYSVL

-1180 PISNVFVTNM
+1180 PISNVFVTSM
-1190 LCDLHVNGSGS
+1190 LCDLHLNGSGS
-1201 YAFLLYRLE
+1201 YAFLLYRLK

>member
-1 MLKEYLESIK
+1 MLKEYLEGIK
-11 DLTPESNE
+11 DITHESNE
-19 LTHRTFLQI
+19 LTHRLFLHN
-28 LLISLKDD
+28 LLDKLKNH
-36 FNTEFKIE
+36 FNKEFKIE
-44 HEPKK
+44 HEPKR
-49 DKQGGQPDFRVSYQ
+49 DQGSQPDFRISYQ

-71 NKRVGTDLIQLLKSD
+71 NKRAGTNLSQLLKSD

-115 APLIKKEISVSSLDE
+115 APLTKKEISVASPDE
-130 LSKPLKP
+130 LSKPIKP
-137 NPQTECDLVELF
+137 NLQTTERDLIELF

-164 DFATHLSAP
+164 DFATHLSVP

-181 IQYQEKAQVSS
+181 ITYQKDTQVSS
-192 IFNNFKEYLYEE
+192 IFKNFKEYLYEE
-204 LSFEDFSDALAQ
+204 LSFEDFSDAFAQ

-223 LAKLNHPFE
+223 IAKLNHPFE

-244 ENFAVIREMADFL
+244 KNFAVIREMADFL
-257 KKLDAIKEIQW
+257 KKLDVIKEIQW
-268 LLDEILSLINHVNM
+268 LVNEILSSINHVDM
-282 DSIIKDLNDDKDP
+282 DSILKNLNDDKDP

-310 LREKK
+310 LRESK
-315 GVYYTPDSVVKFI
+315 GVYYTPDSVVEFI
-328 INALDSLLKTHFKDA
+328 INALDSLLKTRFKDA

-376 LETRKTSDGGT
+376 LETRETSDGGI

-450 AADRGLQPIFEKE
+450 VAYRGLQPIFEKE
-463 LKSAQEIKKDEK
+463 LSNAQEIKKNEN

-482 PPYSGASSNEGLFEW
+482 PPYSGASENKGLFEW
-497 EVRATYGIEPEF
+497 EVKATYGIEPEF

-514 ERNVKLTDKIKK
+514 EKNVKLTDKIQT

-533 QNEGDK
+533 QKESD
-539 SVKNTNK
+539 SKN
-546 DALKNLKKLHSKYKL
+546 ALKELKNLHSKYKL
-561 QKEKNPKW
+561 QKERNPKW

-594 FISNNAFLDNP
+594 FISNNAFLDNS

-629 ARKKEETPQGAKD
+629 ARKKEETPQGTKD

-655 LFVKKAQATKQKI
+655 LFVKKAQTTKQKI
-668 LQKIYY
+668 HY
-674 YDVYGER
+674 YDVYGQR
-681 AEKYDFLAQNDLNSI
+681 AEKYAFLAQNDLNSI

-708 LLIPQKTSLLDEYEQ
+708 LLIPQETPLLEEYEQ

-731 QVGST
+731 QISSVGIVT
-736 GICSQRDHVV
+736 GRDHVV

-769 RRIYNIKKDGRDWRL
+769 RRIYKIKKDSRDWRL

-838 PPTNPK
+838 PPP
-844 TPNQTCKNVALNIA
+844 PN
-858 RQSKM
+858 
-863 HGEWRYVMAHKELV
+863 
-877 DINLIASAGSM
+877 
-888 GVGYNYPICQFN
+888 
-900 NPNYTENF
+900 
-908 TPEFRSFI
+908 
-916 DKHYNH
+916 
-922 SFEPLEVL
+922 
-930 GYIYALLYS
+930 
-939 PNYRKRYEEF
+939 
-949 LKADYPKILFTN
+949 
-961 NKDLFRVLSLLGIE
+961 
-975 LIGLHVL
+975 
-982 NQESLNHSFE
+982 
-992 KLKDATIG
+992 
-1000 GSYYKEAHERNPIIK
+1000 
-1015 KPSYNE
+1015 KP
-1021 PEQRLYINHSAYFR
+1021 
-1035 GVSEEIYNYMIGGYG
+1035 
-1050 VLDKYLKSHKN
+1050 
-1061 ESCNFDHVSNII
+1061 
-1073 KVIARTIEIQ
+1073 
-1083 KTLGFL
+1083 
-1089 TSDLP
+1089 
-1094 HLKGN
+1094 
-1099 DSQALMQEIL
+1099 
-1109 QNPPPPPHLI
+1109 
-1119 PISPLSYRAK
+1119 
-1129 PKPSEILTL
+1129 
-1138 MPHSSAKKQ
+1138 
-1147 AITIS
+1147 
-1152 IAEAEVQPSLYSVL
+1152 
-1166 PNLALI
+1166 
-1172 CDRGSKVS
+1172 
-1180 PISNVFVTNM
+1180 
-1190 LCDLHVNGSGS
+1190 
-1201 YAFLLYRLE
+1201 

>member
-11 DLTPESNE
+11 DITLQSNE
-19 LTHRTFLQI
+19 PTHRPFLYN
-28 LLISLKDD
+28 LLNRLKNH
-36 FNTEFKIE
+36 FNKEFKIE
-44 HEPKK
+44 HEPER
-49 DKQGGQPDFRVSYQ
+49 KQGSQPDFRISHQ

-71 NKRVGTDLIQLLKSD
+71 NKRVGTNLNQLLKSD

-101 DYLNFVW
+101 NYLNFVW

-115 APLIKKEISVSSLDE
+115 EPLIKRKISVASLDE
-130 LSKPLKP
+130 LSKSLKP
-137 NPQTECDLVELF
+137 KPQTERDLIEF
-149 KSFFNYEAAP
+149 FRGFFNHEAAP

-164 DFATHLSAP
+164 DFATHLSP
-173 TKYLKDAL
+173 RTKYLKDAL
-181 IQYQEKAQVSS
+181 ITYQKDDQVSS
-192 IFNNFKEYLYEE
+192 IFKNFKEYLYEE
-204 LSFEDFSDALAQ
+204 LSFEDFSDAFAQ

-244 ENFAVIREMADFL
+244 KNFAVIREMADFL
-257 KKLDAIKEIQW
+257 KKLDEIKEIQW
-268 LLDEILSLINHVNM
+268 LLNEILSLINHVDM

-328 INALDSLLKTHFKDA
+328 INALDSLLKTRFKDA

-354 NIKLLDFATG
+354 SIKLLDFATG
-364 TGTFLLEAFRKA
+364 TGTFLLEAFRKV
-376 LETRKTSDGGT
+376 LETRKTSDGGI

-450 AADRGLQPIFEKE
+450 AAYRGLQPIFEKE
-463 LKSAQEIKKDEK
+463 LLNAQEIKKDEK

-497 EVRATYGIEPEF
+497 EVKATYGIEPEF

-514 ERNVKLTDKIKK
+514 EKNIKLTDKIQT
-526 LLKNIQT
+526 LLKNIQK
-533 QNEGDK
+533 QKESG
-539 SVKNTNK
+539 SKN
-546 DALKNLKKLHSKYKL
+546 ALKELKNLHSKYKL

-582 NKIESLGHGLFG
+582 NKIKSLGHGLFG

-629 ARKKEETPQGAKD
+629 TRKKEKTPQGAKD

-674 YDVYGER
+674 CDVYGER
-681 AEKYDFLAQNDLNSI
+681 AEKYAFLAQNDLNSI

-708 LLIPQKTSLLDEYEQ
+708 LLIPQETPLLDEYEQ
-723 GFSVQDMF
+723 GFSVQEMF
-731 QVGST
+731 QISSVGIVT
-736 GICSQRDHVV
+736 GRDHVV

-755 KLLKDFSTLEPSEL
+755 ELLKDFSTLEPNEL
-769 RRIYNIKKDGRDWRL
+769 RRKYDIGDDSRDWRL
-784 EYAIKDVKAN
+784 EYAIRDVRAN
-794 ANNLEEYIVSCQYRP
+794 ADNLEKYIALCQYRP
-809 FDFYYTY
+809 FDYRWTY

-838 PPTNPK
+838 PPP
-844 TPNQTCKNVALNIA
+844 PQQTLK
-858 RQSKM
+858 
-863 HGEWRYVMAHKELV
+863 H
-877 DINLIASAGSM
+877 
-888 GVGYNYPICQFN
+888 PI
-900 NPNYTENF
+900 
-908 TPEFRSFI
+908 
-916 DKHYNH
+916 K
-922 SFEPLEVL
+922 
-930 GYIYALLYS
+930 
-939 PNYRKRYEEF
+939 
-949 LKADYPKILFTN
+949 
-961 NKDLFRVLSLLGIE
+961 
-975 LIGLHVL
+975 
-982 NQESLNHSFE
+982 
-992 KLKDATIG
+992 
-1000 GSYYKEAHERNPIIK
+1000 
-1015 KPSYNE
+1015 
-1021 PEQRLYINHSAYFR
+1021 
-1035 GVSEEIYNYMIGGYG
+1035 
-1050 VLDKYLKSHKN
+1050 
-1061 ESCNFDHVSNII
+1061 
-1073 KVIARTIEIQ
+1073 
-1083 KTLGFL
+1083 
-1089 TSDLP
+1089 
-1094 HLKGN
+1094 
-1099 DSQALMQEIL
+1099 
-1109 QNPPPPPHLI
+1109 
-1119 PISPLSYRAK
+1119 RAK
-1129 PKPSEILTL
+1129 MS
-1138 MPHSSAKKQ
+1138 H
-1147 AITIS
+1147 
-1152 IAEAEVQPSLYSVL
+1152 
-1166 PNLALI
+1166 
-1172 CDRGSKVS
+1172 
-1180 PISNVFVTNM
+1180 
-1190 LCDLHVNGSGS
+1190 
-1201 YAFLLYRLE
+1201 

>member
-1 MLKEYLESIK
+1 MLKEYLEGIK

-19 LTHRTFLQI
+19 LTHRPSLYN
-28 LLISLKDD
+28 LLDGLKKN
-36 FNTEFKIE
+36 FNKEFKIE

-49 DKQGGQPDFRVSYQ
+49 DKQGGQPDFRISYQ

-71 NKRVGTDLIQLLKSD
+71 NKRVGTNLSQLLKSD

-101 DYLNFVW
+101 DYLNFMW
-108 VGKDENN
+108 VGKDEKN
-115 APLIKKEISVSSLDE
+115 APLNKKEISIASLDE

-137 NPQTECDLVELF
+137 NPQTERDLIELF
-149 KSFFNYEAAP
+149 KSFFNHEAAP

-181 IQYQEKAQVSS
+181 ITYQKDDQVSS
-192 IFNNFKEYLYEE
+192 IFKNFKEYLYEE
-204 LSFEDFSDALAQ
+204 LSFEDFSDAFAQ

-223 LAKLNHPFE
+223 IAKLNHPSE

-257 KKLDAIKEIQW
+257 KRLDAIQEIQW
-268 LLDEILSLINHVNM
+268 LLKEILSLINHVDM

-310 LREKK
+310 LQEEK

-328 INALDSLLKTHFKDA
+328 INALDRLLKTHFKDA

-376 LETRKTSDGGT
+376 LETRKTSDGGI

-450 AADRGLQPIFEKE
+450 VAYRGLQPIFEKE

-482 PPYSGASSNEGLFEW
+482 PPYSGASSNKGLFEW
-497 EVRATYGIEPEF
+497 EVKATYGIEPEF
-509 QTIEI
+509 QTIETKK
-514 ERNVKLTDKIKK
+514 NVKLADEIQT
-526 LLKNIQT
+526 LLNNIQK
-533 QNEGDK
+533 QKESG
-539 SVKNTNK
+539 SK
-546 DALKNLKKLHSKYKL
+546 DALKELKSLHSKYKL

-655 LFVKKAQATKQKI
+655 LFVKKVQATKQKI
-668 LQKIYY
+668 CY

-681 AEKYDFLAQNDLNSI
+681 AEKYAFLAQNDLNSI

-708 LLIPQKTSLLDEYEQ
+708 LLIPQETPLLDEYEQ
-723 GFSVQDMF
+723 GFSVQEMF

-794 ANNLEEYIVSCQYRP
+794 ANNLEKYIVLCQYRP

-838 PPTNPK
+838 PPPQTNPK
-844 TPNQTCKNVALNIA
+844 TPNQTRKNVALITS
-858 RQSKM
+858 RRFCQSQK
-863 HGEWRYVMAHKELV
+863 
-877 DINLIASAGSM
+877 S
-888 GVGYNYPICQFN
+888 GVGFVSNKISDLRTWTCPGMEGGDYVNPLYH

-939 PNYRKRYEEF
+939 PNYRKRYEDF
-949 LKADYPKILFTN
+949 LKNDYPKILFTN
-961 NKDLFRVLSLLGIE
+961 NKDLFRALSLLGIE

-982 NQESLNHSFE
+982 NKESLNHSFE

-1000 GSYYKEAHERNPIIK
+1000 ESCYKEAHDRIIK
-1015 KPSYNE
+1015 KPAYNE

-1061 ESCNFDHVSNII
+1061 EPCDFDHVSNII

-1099 DSQALMQEIL
+1099 DSKALMQEIL

-1119 PISPLSYRAK
+1119 PMSPLSYRAK

-1152 IAEAEVQPSLYSVL
+1152 IAEAGDRLSPYSAL
-1166 PNLALI
+1166 SNLALV

-1180 PISNVFVTNM
+1180 PISNVFVTGM
-1190 LCDLHVNGSGS
+1190 LCDLHLNGSGS
-1201 YAFLLYRLE
+1201 YAFLLYRLELGGDR

>member
-1 MLKEYLESIK
+1 MLKEYLEGIK
-11 DLTPESNE
+11 DLTLESNE
-19 LTHRTFLQI
+19 LTHRPSLYN
-28 LLISLKDD
+28 LLDSLKKN
-36 FNTEFKIE
+36 FNKEFKIE

-49 DKQGGQPDFRVSYQ
+49 DKQGGQPDFRVSFQ

-71 NKRVGTDLIQLLKSD
+71 NKRAGTNLSQLLKSD

-101 DYLNFVW
+101 DYLKFMW
-108 VGKDENN
+108 VGKDEKN
-115 APLIKKEISVSSLDE
+115 APLIKKEISVASLDE

-137 NPQTECDLVELF
+137 KPQTERDLIELF
-149 KSFFNYEAAP
+149 KSFFNHEAAP

-164 DFATHLSAP
+164 DFATHLSVP

-181 IQYQEKAQVSS
+181 ITYQKDDQVSS
-192 IFNNFKEYLYEE
+192 IFKNFKEYLYEE

-244 ENFAVIREMADFL
+244 KNFAVIREMADFL
-257 KKLDAIKEIQW
+257 KNLDEIKEIQW
-268 LLDEILSLINHVNM
+268 LLNEILSLINHVDM
-282 DSIIKDLNDDKDP
+282 DSILKDLNDDKDP

-328 INALDSLLKTHFKDA
+328 INALDSLLKMRFKDA

-376 LETRKTSDGGT
+376 LEVRKTIDGGI

-450 AADRGLQPIFEKE
+450 VAYRGLSPIFEKE
-463 LKSAQEIKKDEK
+463 LSNAQEIKKNEN

-497 EVRATYGIEPEF
+497 EVKATYGIEPEF

-514 ERNVKLTDKIKK
+514 EKKVKLTDKIQT

-533 QNEGDK
+533 QKESG
-539 SVKNTNK
+539 SKN
-546 DALKNLKKLHSKYKL
+546 ALKELKSLHSKYKL
-561 QKEKNPKW
+561 QNEKNPKW

-655 LFVKKAQATKQKI
+655 LFVKKAQTTKQKI
-668 LQKIYY
+668 HY
-674 YDVYGER
+674 YDVYGQR
-681 AEKYDFLAQNDLNSI
+681 AEKYAFLAQNDLNSI
-696 EWLELAPREPFY
+696 EWLEIAPREPFY
-708 LLIPQKTSLLDEYEQ
+708 LLLPLKTPLLDEYEQ

-731 QVGST
+731 QISSVGIVT
-736 GICSQRDHVV
+736 G
-746 FHKDKESLL
+746 KDRIFIANNTESL
-755 KLLKDFSTLEPSEL
+755 KEQVL
-769 RRIYNIKKDGRDWRL
+769 RYCN
-784 EYAIKDVKAN
+784 EFNEQCIKD
-794 ANNLEEYIVSCQYRP
+794 IHYRP
-809 FDFYYTY
+809 FDIRKVYYDTKKLERAREN
-816 YTGKSKSFIAYPRG
+816 T
-830 EVFKHMLP
+830 FKHMLP
-838 PPTNPK
+838 PPP
-844 TPNQTCKNVALNIA
+844 PN
-858 RQSKM
+858 
-863 HGEWRYVMAHKELV
+863 
-877 DINLIASAGSM
+877 
-888 GVGYNYPICQFN
+888 
-900 NPNYTENF
+900 
-908 TPEFRSFI
+908 
-916 DKHYNH
+916 
-922 SFEPLEVL
+922 
-930 GYIYALLYS
+930 
-939 PNYRKRYEEF
+939 
-949 LKADYPKILFTN
+949 
-961 NKDLFRVLSLLGIE
+961 
-975 LIGLHVL
+975 
-982 NQESLNHSFE
+982 
-992 KLKDATIG
+992 
-1000 GSYYKEAHERNPIIK
+1000 
-1015 KPSYNE
+1015 KP
-1021 PEQRLYINHSAYFR
+1021 
-1035 GVSEEIYNYMIGGYG
+1035 
-1050 VLDKYLKSHKN
+1050 
-1061 ESCNFDHVSNII
+1061 
-1073 KVIARTIEIQ
+1073 
-1083 KTLGFL
+1083 
-1089 TSDLP
+1089 
-1094 HLKGN
+1094 
-1099 DSQALMQEIL
+1099 
-1109 QNPPPPPHLI
+1109 
-1119 PISPLSYRAK
+1119 
-1129 PKPSEILTL
+1129 
-1138 MPHSSAKKQ
+1138 
-1147 AITIS
+1147 
-1152 IAEAEVQPSLYSVL
+1152 
-1166 PNLALI
+1166 
-1172 CDRGSKVS
+1172 
-1180 PISNVFVTNM
+1180 
-1190 LCDLHVNGSGS
+1190 
-1201 YAFLLYRLE
+1201 